1 MSDNEKTY
9 CEYGLSDTEV
19 EERIAAHA
27 DNCKVESSTQSISDI
42 VKSNVLTYF
51 NLVFLILA
59 ILLGVVRAWSDM
71 LFIPVIAANTCIGI
85 VQEIH
90 SKKVLDKLSIV
101 SAPKIKTLRN
111 GKIQVLPSEELV
123 RDDICIFEAGSQ
135 IPADAVVLEGSASL
149 NEALITGEADEVA
162 KVAGDGLLSGSY
174 VVSGNVKARLEKV
187 GGESFASKL
196 TIEAT
201 RTYKKE
207 QSEMIR
213 SLNKLIIMIGIIII
227 PIGIAVFTQSFVNIG
242 RNLKDSITGM
252 AAAVIGMIPEGLY
265 LLSSLA
271 LAVSTIRLAAN
282 KVLVHD
288 MKCIETLARVDV
300 LCVDKTGTIT
310 EPDMEVCGY
319 IVYDEEAHILEQGE
333 ITLKQD
339 CICQKVIEQKAL
351 NNIGENNKIKSVT
364 NLIGIGEN
372 NITSQKIKLN
382 TGKTDFENTAINNNA
397 NKSGSEKCKIVK
409 TLLENYILCMQND
422 NATMKALKRFVENSW
437 QTTQTDMAE
446 NTQPRIKENT
456 IEISDIQP
464 FSPEKKYSKA
474 TVNGE
479 TCYLGAPDIV
489 MAEAYSKIEKDVAAY
504 TEQGYRTL
512 IFAGENN
519 IPILLIALSNP
530 IRKGVREIFDYFN
543 HNDVAVKVISGDN
556 PEMVS
561 RIAESANIKDADKYI
576 DASDLETVEDYK
588 KAVSRYTVFGRVR
601 PEQKR
606 QLVCAI
612 KNEGHTVAMIGDG
625 VNDVLALKDAD
636 CGIAMASGSDAAC
649 HVSQLVLMDSDFS
662 KMKNVID
669 EGRRVVNNIERSAS
683 LFLVKNI
690 FSMLLAVFC
699 VIFIV
704 EYPLKPIQ
712 VSIISMYTIGIPAF
726 ILALEPNNNPIR
738 GSFLKNILKK
748 SLPVG
753 IGGFLAVS
761 GLIIFSNFAGLSAD
775 RLSRLCLILV
785 SLIGF
790 EALYRAMRTET
801 KIKQGYII
809 MLICLALG
817 LYITF
822 ILFEKAF
829 G

>member
-1 MSDNEKTY
+1 MSDNGKIQ
-9 CEYGLSDTEV
+9 CEYGLSDAEV

-59 ILLGVVRAWSDM
+59 ILLGIVRAWSDM

-90 SKKVLDKLSIV
+90 SKKILDRLSIV

-111 GKIQVLPSEELV
+111 GKIQVLQSEELV

-135 IPADAVVLEGSASL
+135 IPADAVVLEGNASL

-162 KVAGDGLLSGSY
+162 KEAGDELLSGSY
-174 VVSGNVKARLEKV
+174 VVSGSLKAKLEKV
-187 GGESFASKL
+187 GAEAFASKL

-213 SLNKLIIMIGIIII
+213 ALNKLIIMIGIIII
-227 PIGIAVFTQSFVNIG
+227 PIGIMVFTQSFVNIG

-271 LAVSTIRLAAN
+271 LAVSTIRLAAD

-319 IVYDEEAHILEQGE
+319 IVYDGE
-333 ITLKQD
+333 TNI
-339 CICQKVIEQKAL
+339 IEQEEFELHPNVTDK
-351 NNIGENNKIKSVT
+351 NGTYENETDKNGTDENGTDENVTDESSAEKCNMIKS
-364 NLIGIGEN
+364 
-372 NITSQKIKLN
+372 
-382 TGKTDFENTAINNNA
+382 
-397 NKSGSEKCKIVK
+397 
-409 TLLENYILCMQND
+409 LLEDYILCMHDD
-422 NATMKALKRFVENSW
+422 NATMKALKRFVENLC
-437 QTTQTDMAE
+437 QTVQSDMAE
-446 NTQPRIKENT
+446 NTQAHIQKNT
-456 IEISDIQP
+456 SEISGIQP

-474 TVNGE
+474 TINGE
-479 TCYLGAPDIV
+479 TFYLGAPDIV
-489 MAEAYSKIEKDVAAY
+489 MAEAYPKIERDVTAY
-504 TEQGYRTL
+504 TEKGSRTL
-512 IFAGENN
+512 VFAKENH
-519 IPILLIALSNP
+519 IPLMLIALSNP
-530 IRKGVREIFDYFN
+530 IRKGAGEIFDYFN
-543 HNDVAVKVISGDN
+543 DNDVTVKVISGDN

-561 RIAESANIKDADKYI
+561 RIAKAANIKDADKYT
-576 DASDLETVEDYK
+576 DASDLETAEDYK
-588 KAVSRYTVFGRVR
+588 NAVSQYTVFGRIR

-606 QLVCAI
+606 QLVCAL
-612 KNEGHTVAMIGDG
+612 KNEGHIVAMTGDG

-662 KMKNVID
+662 KMKHVID

-704 EYPLKPIQ
+704 EYPLKPVQ

-738 GSFLKNILKK
+738 GSFLKKILKK

-753 IGGFLAVS
+753 IGGFMAVS
-761 GLIIFSNFAGLSAD
+761 GLIIFGGFAGLSAD

-790 EALYRAMRTET
+790 EALYRAMKTET

-822 ILFEKAF
+822 ILFEKTF

>member
-1 MSDNEKTY
+1 MSDNGKIQ
-9 CEYGLSDTEV
+9 CEYGLSDAEV

-59 ILLGVVRAWSDM
+59 ILLGIVRAWSDM

-90 SKKVLDKLSIV
+90 SKKILDRLSIV

-111 GKIQVLPSEELV
+111 GKIQVLQSEELV

-135 IPADAVVLEGSASL
+135 IPADAVVLEGNASL

-162 KVAGDGLLSGSY
+162 KEAGNELLSGSY
-174 VVSGNVKARLEKV
+174 VVSGSLKAKLEKV
-187 GGESFASKL
+187 GAEAFASKL

-213 SLNKLIIMIGIIII
+213 ALNKLIIMIGIIII
-227 PIGIAVFTQSFVNIG
+227 PIGIMVFTQSFVNIG

-271 LAVSTIRLAAN
+271 LAVSTIRLAAD

-319 IVYDEEAHILEQGE
+319 IVYDGE
-333 ITLKQD
+333 TNI
-339 CICQKVIEQKAL
+339 IEQEKFEL
-351 NNIGENNKIKSVT
+351 HPNVTDKNGTYENETYENGADKNGTDRNGTYEKGTDENSAEKCNMIKS
-364 NLIGIGEN
+364 
-372 NITSQKIKLN
+372 
-382 TGKTDFENTAINNNA
+382 
-397 NKSGSEKCKIVK
+397 
-409 TLLENYILCMQND
+409 LLEDYILCMHDD
-422 NATMKALKRFVENSW
+422 NATMKALKRFAENLC
-437 QTTQTDMAE
+437 QTAQSDMAE
-446 NTQPRIKENT
+446 NTQAHIQKNT
-456 IEISDIQP
+456 SKISGIQP

-474 TVNGE
+474 TINDE

-489 MAEAYSKIEKDVAAY
+489 MAEAYPKIEKDVTAY
-504 TEQGYRTL
+504 TEKGSRTL
-512 IFAGENN
+512 VFAKENH
-519 IPILLIALSNP
+519 IPLMLIALSNP
-530 IRKGVREIFDYFN
+530 IRKGAGEIFDYFN
-543 HNDVAVKVISGDN
+543 DNDVAVKVISGDN

-561 RIAESANIKDADKYI
+561 RIAEAANIKDADKYT
-576 DASDLETVEDYK
+576 DASDLETAEDYK
-588 KAVSRYTVFGRVR
+588 NAVSQYTVFGRVR

-606 QLVCAI
+606 QLVCAL
-612 KNEGHTVAMIGDG
+612 KNEGHIVAMTGDG

-662 KMKNVID
+662 KMKHVID

-704 EYPLKPIQ
+704 EYPLKPVQ

-738 GSFLKNILKK
+738 GSFLKKILKK

-753 IGGFLAVS
+753 IGGFMAVS
-761 GLIIFSNFAGLSAD
+761 GLIIFGGFAGLSAD
-775 RLSRLCLILV
+775 KLSRLCLILV

-790 EALYRAMRTET
+790 EALYRAMKTET

-822 ILFEKAF
+822 ILFEKTF

>member
-1 MSDNEKTY
+1 MSDNEKTQ
-9 CEYGLSDTEV
+9 CEYGLSDAEV

-59 ILLGVVRAWSDM
+59 ILLGIVRAWSDM

-90 SKKVLDKLSIV
+90 SKKVLDRLSIV

-111 GKIQVLPSEELV
+111 GKIQILSSEELV

-135 IPADAVVLEGSASL
+135 IPADAVVLEGNASL

-162 KVAGDGLLSGSY
+162 KEAGDELLSGSY
-174 VVSGNVKARLEKV
+174 VVSGSLKAKLEKV
-187 GGESFASKL
+187 GSEAFASKL

-201 RTYKKE
+201 RTHKKE

-213 SLNKLIIMIGIIII
+213 SLNKLIIMIGITII
-227 PIGIAVFTQSFVNIG
+227 PIGIMIFVQSFVNMG

-271 LAVSTIRLAAN
+271 LAVSTIRLAAD

-310 EPDMEVCGY
+310 EPEMEVCGY
-319 IVYDEEAHILEQGE
+319 IVYDGE
-333 ITLKQD
+333 TNI
-339 CICQKVIEQKAL
+339 IEQEEFAL
-351 NNIGENNKIKSVT
+351 PP
-364 NLIGIGEN
+364 
-372 NITSQKIKLN
+372 
-382 TGKTDFENTAINNNA
+382 NTADKNGTDENEIDESSA
-397 NKSGSEKCKIVK
+397 EKCNMIKG
-409 TLLENYILCMQND
+409 LLENYILCMHDD
-422 NATMKALKRFVENSW
+422 NATMKALKRFVENSC
-437 QTTQTDMAE
+437 QTAQSDIAE
-446 NTQPRIKENT
+446 NTQAHIQKNT
-456 IEISDIQP
+456 NEISGIQP

-474 TVNGE
+474 TINGE

-489 MAEAYSKIEKDVAAY
+489 MAEAYSKIERDVTAY
-504 TEQGYRTL
+504 TEQGRRTL
-512 IFAGENN
+512 VFAKENHMPL
-519 IPILLIALSNP
+519 ILIALSNP
-530 IRKGVREIFDYFN
+530 IRKGAGEIFDYFN
-543 HNDVAVKVISGDN
+543 DNDVAVKVISGDN

-561 RIAESANIKDADKYI
+561 RIAQAANIKDADKYT
-576 DASDLETVEDYK
+576 DTSDLETPEDYK
-588 KAVSRYTVFGRVR
+588 NAVSQYTVFGRVR
-601 PEQKR
+601 PEQKK
-606 QLVCAI
+606 QLVSAL
-612 KNEGHTVAMIGDG
+612 KNEGHIVAMTGDG

-662 KMKNVID
+662 KMKHVID

-704 EYPLKPIQ
+704 EYPLKPVQ

-738 GSFLKNILKK
+738 GSFLIKIIKR

-753 IGGFLAVS
+753 IGGFMAVS
-761 GLIIFSNFAGLSAD
+761 GLIIFGGFAGLSAD

-790 EALYRAMRTET
+790 EALYRAMKTET

-822 ILFEKAF
+822 ILFEKTF

>member
-1 MSDNEKTY
+1 MSDNGKIQ
-9 CEYGLSDTEV
+9 CEYGLSDAEV

-59 ILLGVVRAWSDM
+59 ILLGIVRAWSDM

-90 SKKVLDKLSIV
+90 SKKILDRLSIV

-111 GKIQVLPSEELV
+111 GKIQVLQSEELV

-135 IPADAVVLEGSASL
+135 IPADAVVLEGNASL
-149 NEALITGEADEVA
+149 NEALITGEADEIA
-162 KVAGDGLLSGSY
+162 KEAGDELLSGSY
-174 VVSGNVKARLEKV
+174 VVSGSLKAKLEKV
-187 GGESFASKL
+187 GAEAFVSKL

-213 SLNKLIIMIGIIII
+213 ALNKLIIMIGIIII
-227 PIGIAVFTQSFVNIG
+227 PIGIMVFTQSFVNIG

-271 LAVSTIRLAAN
+271 LAVSTIRLAAD

-319 IVYDEEAHILEQGE
+319 IVYDGE
-333 ITLKQD
+333 TNI
-339 CICQKVIEQKAL
+339 IEQEKFEL
-351 NNIGENNKIKSVT
+351 PPNVTDKNGTYENETYENGTDKSSAEKCNMIKS
-364 NLIGIGEN
+364 
-372 NITSQKIKLN
+372 
-382 TGKTDFENTAINNNA
+382 
-397 NKSGSEKCKIVK
+397 
-409 TLLENYILCMQND
+409 LLEDYILCMHDD
-422 NATMKALKRFVENSW
+422 NATMKALKRFVENLC
-437 QTTQTDMAE
+437 QTAQSDIAE
-446 NTQPRIKENT
+446 NTQAHIRKNT
-456 IEISDIQP
+456 SEISGIQP

-474 TVNGE
+474 AINGE
-479 TCYLGAPDIV
+479 TFYLGAPDIV
-489 MAEAYSKIEKDVAAY
+489 MAEAYPKIEKDVTAY
-504 TEQGYRTL
+504 TEQGSRTL
-512 IFAGENN
+512 VFAKENH
-519 IPILLIALSNP
+519 IPLILIALSNP
-530 IRKGVREIFDYFN
+530 IRKGAGKIFDYFN
-543 HNDVAVKVISGDN
+543 DNDVAVKVISGDN

-561 RIAESANIKDADKYI
+561 RIAEAANIKDADKYT
-576 DASDLETVEDYK
+576 DASDLETAEDYK
-588 KAVSRYTVFGRVR
+588 NAVSQYTVFGRVR

-606 QLVCAI
+606 QLVCAL
-612 KNEGHTVAMIGDG
+612 KNEGHIVAMTGDG

-649 HVSQLVLMDSDFS
+649 HVSQLVLIDSDFS
-662 KMKNVID
+662 KMKHIID

-704 EYPLKPIQ
+704 EYPLKPVQ

-738 GSFLKNILKK
+738 GSFLKKILKK

-753 IGGFLAVS
+753 IGGFMAVS
-761 GLIIFSNFAGLSAD
+761 GLIIFGGFAGLSAD

-790 EALYRAMRTET
+790 EALYRAMKTET

-822 ILFEKAF
+822 ILFEKTF

>member
-1 MSDNEKTY
+1 MSDNEKTQ
-9 CEYGLSDTEV
+9 CEYGLSDAEV

-59 ILLGVVRAWSDM
+59 ILLGIVRAWSDM

-90 SKKVLDKLSIV
+90 SKKVLDRLSIV

-111 GKIQVLPSEELV
+111 GKIQILSSEELV

-135 IPADAVVLEGSASL
+135 IPADAVVLEGNASL

-162 KVAGDGLLSGSY
+162 KEAGDELLSGSY
-174 VVSGNVKARLEKV
+174 VVSGSLKAKLEKV
-187 GGESFASKL
+187 GAEAFASKL

-201 RTYKKE
+201 RTHKKE

-213 SLNKLIIMIGIIII
+213 SLNKLIIMIGITII
-227 PIGIAVFTQSFVNIG
+227 PIGIMIFVRSFVNMG

-271 LAVSTIRLAAN
+271 LAVSTIRLAAD

-310 EPDMEVCGY
+310 EPEMEVCGY
-319 IVYDEEAHILEQGE
+319 IVYDGE
-333 ITLKQD
+333 TNI
-339 CICQKVIEQKAL
+339 IEQEEFAL
-351 NNIGENNKIKSVT
+351 PP
-364 NLIGIGEN
+364 
-372 NITSQKIKLN
+372 
-382 TGKTDFENTAINNNA
+382 NTADKNGTDENEIDESSA
-397 NKSGSEKCKIVK
+397 EKCNMIKG
-409 TLLENYILCMQND
+409 LLENYILCMHDD
-422 NATMKALKRFVENSW
+422 NATMKALKRFVENSC
-437 QTTQTDMAE
+437 QTAQSDIAE
-446 NTQPRIKENT
+446 NTQAHIQKNT
-456 IEISDIQP
+456 NEISGIQP

-474 TVNGE
+474 TINGE
-479 TCYLGAPDIV
+479 TCYLGAPEIV
-489 MAEAYSKIEKDVAAY
+489 MAEAYSKIERDVTAY
-504 TEQGYRTL
+504 TEQGRRTL
-512 IFAGENN
+512 VFAKENHMPL
-519 IPILLIALSNP
+519 ILIALSNP
-530 IRKGVREIFDYFN
+530 IRKGAGEIFDYFN
-543 HNDVAVKVISGDN
+543 DNDVAVKVISGDN

-561 RIAESANIKDADKYI
+561 RIAQAANIKDADKYT
-576 DASDLETVEDYK
+576 DTSDLETPEDYK
-588 KAVSRYTVFGRVR
+588 NAVSQYTVFGRVR
-601 PEQKR
+601 PEQKK
-606 QLVCAI
+606 QLVSAL
-612 KNEGHTVAMIGDG
+612 KNEGHIVAMTGDG

-662 KMKNVID
+662 KMKHVID

-704 EYPLKPIQ
+704 EYPLKPVQ

-738 GSFLKNILKK
+738 GSFLKKIIKR

-753 IGGFLAVS
+753 IGGFMAVS
-761 GLIIFSNFAGLSAD
+761 GLIIFGGFAGLSAD

-790 EALYRAMRTET
+790 EALYRAMKTET

-822 ILFEKAF
+822 ILFEKTF

>member
-1 MSDNEKTY
+1 MSDNEKTQ
-9 CEYGLSDTEV
+9 CEYGLSDAEV

-59 ILLGVVRAWSDM
+59 ILLGIVRAWSDM

-90 SKKVLDKLSIV
+90 SKKVLDRLSIV

-111 GKIQVLPSEELV
+111 GKIQILSSEELV

-135 IPADAVVLEGSASL
+135 IPADAVVLQGNASL

-162 KVAGDGLLSGSY
+162 KEAGDELLSGSY
-174 VVSGNVKARLEKV
+174 VVSGSLKAKLEKV
-187 GGESFASKL
+187 GAEAFASKL

-201 RTYKKE
+201 RTHKKE

-213 SLNKLIIMIGIIII
+213 SLNKLIIMIGITII
-227 PIGIAVFTQSFVNIG
+227 PIGIMIFVQSFVNMG

-271 LAVSTIRLAAN
+271 LAVSTIRLAAD

-310 EPDMEVCGY
+310 EPEMEVCGY
-319 IVYDEEAHILEQGE
+319 IVYDGE
-333 ITLKQD
+333 TNI
-339 CICQKVIEQKAL
+339 IEQEEFAL
-351 NNIGENNKIKSVT
+351 PP
-364 NLIGIGEN
+364 
-372 NITSQKIKLN
+372 
-382 TGKTDFENTAINNNA
+382 NTADKNGTDENEIDESSA
-397 NKSGSEKCKIVK
+397 EKCNMIKG
-409 TLLENYILCMQND
+409 LLENYILCMHDD
-422 NATMKALKRFVENSW
+422 NATMKALKRFVENSC
-437 QTTQTDMAE
+437 QTAQSDIAE
-446 NTQPRIKENT
+446 NTQAHIQKNT
-456 IEISDIQP
+456 NEISGIQP

-474 TVNGE
+474 TINGE
-479 TCYLGAPDIV
+479 TCYLGAPEIV
-489 MAEAYSKIEKDVAAY
+489 MAEAYSKIERDVTAY
-504 TEQGYRTL
+504 TEQGRRTL
-512 IFAGENN
+512 VFAKENHMPL
-519 IPILLIALSNP
+519 ILIALSNP
-530 IRKGVREIFDYFN
+530 IRKGAGEIFDYFN
-543 HNDVAVKVISGDN
+543 DNDVAVKVISGDN

-561 RIAESANIKDADKYI
+561 RIAQAANIKDADKYT
-576 DASDLETVEDYK
+576 DTSDLETPEDYK
-588 KAVSRYTVFGRVR
+588 NAVSQYTVFGRVR
-601 PEQKR
+601 PEQKK
-606 QLVCAI
+606 QLVSAL
-612 KNEGHTVAMIGDG
+612 KNEGHIVAMTGDG

-662 KMKNVID
+662 KMKHVID

-704 EYPLKPIQ
+704 EYPLKPVQ

-738 GSFLKNILKK
+738 GSFLKKIIKR

-753 IGGFLAVS
+753 IGGFMAVS
-761 GLIIFSNFAGLSAD
+761 GLIIFGGFAGLSAD

-790 EALYRAMRTET
+790 EALYRAMNTET

-822 ILFEKAF
+822 ILFEKTF

>member
-1 MSDNEKTY
+1 MSDNEKTQ
-9 CEYGLSDTEV
+9 CEYGLSDAEV

-90 SKKVLDKLSIV
+90 SKKVLDRLSIV

-111 GKIQVLPSEELV
+111 GKIQILSSEELV

-135 IPADAVVLEGSASL
+135 IPADAVVLEGNASL

-162 KVAGDGLLSGSY
+162 KEAGDELLSGSY
-174 VVSGNVKARLEKV
+174 VVSGSLKAKLEKV
-187 GGESFASKL
+187 GAEAFASKL

-201 RTYKKE
+201 RTHKKE

-213 SLNKLIIMIGIIII
+213 SLNKLIIMIGITII
-227 PIGIAVFTQSFVNIG
+227 PIGIMIFVQSFVNMG

-271 LAVSTIRLAAN
+271 LAVSTIRLAAD

-310 EPDMEVCGY
+310 EPEMEVCGY
-319 IVYDEEAHILEQGE
+319 IVYDGE
-333 ITLKQD
+333 TNI
-339 CICQKVIEQKAL
+339 IEQEEFAL
-351 NNIGENNKIKSVT
+351 PP
-364 NLIGIGEN
+364 
-372 NITSQKIKLN
+372 
-382 TGKTDFENTAINNNA
+382 NTADKNGTDENEIDESSA
-397 NKSGSEKCKIVK
+397 EKCNMIKG
-409 TLLENYILCMQND
+409 LLENYILCMHDD
-422 NATMKALKRFVENSW
+422 NATMKALKRFVENSC
-437 QTTQTDMAE
+437 QTAQSDIAE
-446 NTQPRIKENT
+446 NTQAHIQKNT
-456 IEISDIQP
+456 NEISGIQP

-474 TVNGE
+474 TINGE
-479 TCYLGAPDIV
+479 TCYLGAPEIV
-489 MAEAYSKIEKDVAAY
+489 MAEAYSKIERDVTAY
-504 TEQGYRTL
+504 TEQGRRTL
-512 IFAGENN
+512 VFAKENHMPL
-519 IPILLIALSNP
+519 ILIALSNP
-530 IRKGVREIFDYFN
+530 IRKGAGEIFDYFN
-543 HNDVAVKVISGDN
+543 DNDVAVKVISGDN

-561 RIAESANIKDADKYI
+561 RIAQAANIKDADKYT
-576 DASDLETVEDYK
+576 DTSDLETPEDYK
-588 KAVSRYTVFGRVR
+588 NAVSQYTVFGRVR
-601 PEQKR
+601 PEQKK
-606 QLVCAI
+606 QLVSAL
-612 KNEGHTVAMIGDG
+612 KNEGHIVAMTGDG

-662 KMKNVID
+662 KMKHVID

-704 EYPLKPIQ
+704 EYPLKPVQ

-738 GSFLKNILKK
+738 GSFLKKIIKR

-753 IGGFLAVS
+753 IGGFMAVS
-761 GLIIFSNFAGLSAD
+761 GLIIFGGFAGLSAD

-790 EALYRAMRTET
+790 EALYRAMKTET

>member
-1 MSDNEKTY
+1 MSDNEKTQ
-9 CEYGLSDTEV
+9 CEYGLSDAEV

-59 ILLGVVRAWSDM
+59 ILLGIVRAWSDM

-90 SKKVLDKLSIV
+90 SKKVLDRLSIV
-101 SAPKIKTLRN
+101 SAPKTKTLRN
-111 GKIQVLPSEELV
+111 GKIQILSSEELV

-135 IPADAVVLEGSASL
+135 IPADAVVLEGNASL

-162 KVAGDGLLSGSY
+162 KEAGDELLSGSY
-174 VVSGNVKARLEKV
+174 VVSGSLKAKLEKV
-187 GGESFASKL
+187 GAEAFASKL

-201 RTYKKE
+201 RTHKKE

-213 SLNKLIIMIGIIII
+213 SLNKLIIMIGITII
-227 PIGIAVFTQSFVNIG
+227 PIGIMIFVQSFVNMG

-271 LAVSTIRLAAN
+271 LAVSTIRLAAD

-310 EPDMEVCGY
+310 EPEMEVCGY
-319 IVYDEEAHILEQGE
+319 IVYDGE
-333 ITLKQD
+333 TNI
-339 CICQKVIEQKAL
+339 IEQEEFAL
-351 NNIGENNKIKSVT
+351 PSNAADKNGTDENEIDES
-364 NLIGIGEN
+364 
-372 NITSQKIKLN
+372 S
-382 TGKTDFENTAINNNA
+382 A
-397 NKSGSEKCKIVK
+397 EKCNMIKG
-409 TLLENYILCMQND
+409 LLENYILCMHDD
-422 NATMKALKRFVENSW
+422 NATMKALKRFVENSC
-437 QTTQTDMAE
+437 QTAQSDMAE
-446 NTQPRIKENT
+446 NTQAHIQKNT
-456 IEISDIQP
+456 NEISGIQP

-474 TVNGE
+474 TINGE

-489 MAEAYSKIEKDVAAY
+489 MAEAYSKIERDVTAY
-504 TEQGYRTL
+504 TEQGRRTL
-512 IFAGENN
+512 VFAKENHMPL
-519 IPILLIALSNP
+519 ILIALSNP
-530 IRKGVREIFDYFN
+530 IRKGAVEIFDYFN
-543 HNDVAVKVISGDN
+543 DNDVAVKVISGDN

-561 RIAESANIKDADKYI
+561 RIAKAANIKDADKYT
-576 DASDLETVEDYK
+576 DTSDLETPEDYK
-588 KAVSRYTVFGRVR
+588 KAVSQYTVFGRVR

-606 QLVCAI
+606 QLVSAL
-612 KNEGHTVAMIGDG
+612 KNEGHIVAMTGDG

-649 HVSQLVLMDSDFS
+649 HVSQLVLIDSDFS
-662 KMKNVID
+662 KMKHVID

-704 EYPLKPIQ
+704 EYPLKPVQ

-738 GSFLKNILKK
+738 GSFLKKIIKR

-753 IGGFLAVS
+753 IGGFMAVS
-761 GLIIFSNFAGLSAD
+761 GLIIFGGFAGLSAD

-790 EALYRAMRTET
+790 EALYRAMKTET

-822 ILFEKAF
+822 ILFEKTF

>member
-1 MSDNEKTY
+1 MSDNEKTQ
-9 CEYGLSDTEV
+9 CEYGLSDAEV

-59 ILLGVVRAWSDM
+59 ILLGIVRAWSDM

-90 SKKVLDKLSIV
+90 SKKVLDRLSIV

-111 GKIQVLPSEELV
+111 GKIQILSSEELV

-135 IPADAVVLEGSASL
+135 IPADAVVLEGNASL

-162 KVAGDGLLSGSY
+162 KEAGDELLSGSY
-174 VVSGNVKARLEKV
+174 VVSGSLKAKLEKV
-187 GGESFASKL
+187 GAEAFASKL

-201 RTYKKE
+201 RTHKKE

-213 SLNKLIIMIGIIII
+213 SLNKLIIMIGITII
-227 PIGIAVFTQSFVNIG
+227 PIGIMIFVQSFVNMG

-271 LAVSTIRLAAN
+271 LAVSTIRLAAD

-310 EPDMEVCGY
+310 EPEMDVCGY
-319 IVYDEEAHILEQGE
+319 IVYDGE
-333 ITLKQD
+333 TNI
-339 CICQKVIEQKAL
+339 IEQEEFAL
-351 NNIGENNKIKSVT
+351 PPNATDKNGTDENEIDESSAEKCNMIKS
-364 NLIGIGEN
+364 
-372 NITSQKIKLN
+372 
-382 TGKTDFENTAINNNA
+382 
-397 NKSGSEKCKIVK
+397 
-409 TLLENYILCMQND
+409 LLENYILCMHDD
-422 NATMKALKRFVENSW
+422 NATMKALKRFVENSC
-437 QTTQTDMAE
+437 QTAQSDMAE
-446 NTQPRIKENT
+446 NTQAHIQKNT
-456 IEISDIQP
+456 NEISGIQP

-474 TVNGE
+474 TINGE

-489 MAEAYSKIEKDVAAY
+489 MAKAYSKIERDVTAY
-504 TEQGYRTL
+504 TEQGRRTL
-512 IFAGENN
+512 VFAKENH
-519 IPILLIALSNP
+519 IPLILIALSNP
-530 IRKGVREIFDYFN
+530 IRKGAGEIFDYFN
-543 HNDVAVKVISGDN
+543 DNDVAVKVISGDN

-561 RIAESANIKDADKYI
+561 RIAKAANIKDADKYT
-576 DASDLETVEDYK
+576 DTSDLETPEDYK
-588 KAVSRYTVFGRVR
+588 NAVSQYTVFGRVR

-606 QLVCAI
+606 QLVSAL
-612 KNEGHTVAMIGDG
+612 KNEGHIVAMTGDG

-649 HVSQLVLMDSDFS
+649 HVSQLVLIDSDFS
-662 KMKNVID
+662 KMKHVID

-704 EYPLKPIQ
+704 EYPLKPVQ

-738 GSFLKNILKK
+738 GSFLKKIIKR

-753 IGGFLAVS
+753 IGGFMAVS
-761 GLIIFSNFAGLSAD
+761 GLIIFGGFAGLSAD

-790 EALYRAMRTET
+790 EALYRAMKTET

-822 ILFEKAF
+822 ILFEKTF

>member
-1 MSDNEKTY
+1 MSDNEKIQ
-9 CEYGLSDTEV
+9 CEYGLSDAEV

-59 ILLGVVRAWSDM
+59 ILLGIVRAWSDM

-90 SKKVLDKLSIV
+90 SKKILDRLSIV

-111 GKIQVLPSEELV
+111 GKIQVLQSEELV

-135 IPADAVVLEGSASL
+135 IPADAVVLEGNASL

-162 KVAGDGLLSGSY
+162 KEAGDELLSGSY
-174 VVSGNVKARLEKV
+174 VVSGSLKAKLEKV
-187 GGESFASKL
+187 GAEAFASKL

-213 SLNKLIIMIGIIII
+213 ALNKLIIMIGIIII
-227 PIGIAVFTQSFVNIG
+227 PIGIMVFTQSFVNIG

-271 LAVSTIRLAAN
+271 LAVSTIRLAAD

-319 IVYDEEAHILEQGE
+319 IVYDGE
-333 ITLKQD
+333 TNI
-339 CICQKVIEQKAL
+339 IEQEEFEL
-351 NNIGENNKIKSVT
+351 PPNVTDENGTDENGTDKNGTDESSAEKCNMIKS
-364 NLIGIGEN
+364 
-372 NITSQKIKLN
+372 
-382 TGKTDFENTAINNNA
+382 
-397 NKSGSEKCKIVK
+397 
-409 TLLENYILCMQND
+409 LLEDYILCMHDD
-422 NATMKALKRFVENSW
+422 NATMKALKRFVENLC
-437 QTTQTDMAE
+437 QTAQADMAE
-446 NTQPRIKENT
+446 NTQAHIQKNT
-456 IEISDIQP
+456 SEISGIQP

-474 TVNGE
+474 TINGK
-479 TCYLGAPDIV
+479 TFYLGAPDIV
-489 MAEAYSKIEKDVAAY
+489 MAEAYPKIEKDVTAY
-504 TEQGYRTL
+504 TEKGSRTL
-512 IFAGENN
+512 VFAKENH
-519 IPILLIALSNP
+519 IPLMLIALSNP
-530 IRKGVREIFDYFN
+530 IRRGAGEIFDYFN
-543 HNDVAVKVISGDN
+543 DNDVAVKVISGDN

-561 RIAESANIKDADKYI
+561 RIAEAANIKDADKYT
-576 DASDLETVEDYK
+576 DASDLETAEDYK
-588 KAVSRYTVFGRVR
+588 NAVSQYTVFGRVR

-606 QLVCAI
+606 QLVCAL
-612 KNEGHTVAMIGDG
+612 KNEGHIVAMTGDG
-625 VNDVLALKDAD
+625 VNDVLAIKDAD

-662 KMKNVID
+662 KMKHVID

-704 EYPLKPIQ
+704 EYPLKPVQ

-738 GSFLKNILKK
+738 GSFLKKILKK

-753 IGGFLAVS
+753 IGGFMAVS
-761 GLIIFSNFAGLSAD
+761 GLIIFGGFAGLSAD
-775 RLSRLCLILV
+775 KLSRLCLILV

-790 EALYRAMRTET
+790 EALYRAMKTET

-822 ILFEKAF
+822 ILFEKTF

>member
-1 MSDNEKTY
+1 MSDNGKIQ
-9 CEYGLSDTEV
+9 CEYGLSDAEV

-59 ILLGVVRAWSDM
+59 ILLGIVRAWSDM

-90 SKKVLDKLSIV
+90 SKKILDRLSIV

-111 GKIQVLPSEELV
+111 GKIQVLQSEELV

-135 IPADAVVLEGSASL
+135 IPADAVVLEGNASL

-162 KVAGDGLLSGSY
+162 KEAGDELLSGSY
-174 VVSGNVKARLEKV
+174 VVSGSLKAKLEKV
-187 GGESFASKL
+187 GAEAFASKL

-201 RTYKKE
+201 RTHKKE

-213 SLNKLIIMIGIIII
+213 ALNKLIIMIGIIII
-227 PIGIAVFTQSFVNIG
+227 PIGIMVFTQSFVNIG

-271 LAVSTIRLAAN
+271 LAVSTIRLAAD

-319 IVYDEEAHILEQGE
+319 IVYDGE
-333 ITLKQD
+333 TNI
-339 CICQKVIEQKAL
+339 IEQEEFEL
-351 NNIGENNKIKSVT
+351 PPNVTDRNGTYENGTDENVTDESSAEKCNMIKS
-364 NLIGIGEN
+364 
-372 NITSQKIKLN
+372 
-382 TGKTDFENTAINNNA
+382 
-397 NKSGSEKCKIVK
+397 
-409 TLLENYILCMQND
+409 LLEDYILCMHDD
-422 NATMKALKRFVENSW
+422 NATMKALKRFVENLC
-437 QTTQTDMAE
+437 QTVQSDMAE
-446 NTQPRIKENT
+446 NTQAHIQKNT
-456 IEISDIQP
+456 SGISGIQP

-474 TVNGE
+474 TINGE
-479 TCYLGAPDIV
+479 TFYLGAPDIV
-489 MAEAYSKIEKDVAAY
+489 MAEAYPKIERDVTAY
-504 TEQGYRTL
+504 TEKGSRTL
-512 IFAGENN
+512 VFAKENH
-519 IPILLIALSNP
+519 IPLILIALSNP
-530 IRKGVREIFDYFN
+530 IRRGAGKIFDYFN
-543 HNDVAVKVISGDN
+543 DNDVAVKVISGDN

-561 RIAESANIKDADKYI
+561 RIAEAANIKDADKYT
-576 DASDLETVEDYK
+576 DASDLETAEDYK
-588 KAVSRYTVFGRVR
+588 NAVSQYTVFGRVR

-606 QLVCAI
+606 QLVCAL
-612 KNEGHTVAMIGDG
+612 KNEGHIVAMTGDG

-662 KMKNVID
+662 KMKHVID

-704 EYPLKPIQ
+704 EYPLKPVQ

-738 GSFLKNILKK
+738 GSFLKKILKK

-753 IGGFLAVS
+753 IGGFMAVS
-761 GLIIFSNFAGLSAD
+761 GLIIFGGFAGLSAD

-790 EALYRAMRTET
+790 EALYRAMKTET

-822 ILFEKAF
+822 ILFEKTF

>member
-1 MSDNEKTY
+1 MSDNEKTQ
-9 CEYGLSDTEV
+9 CEYGLSDAEV

-59 ILLGVVRAWSDM
+59 ILLGIVRAWSDM

-90 SKKVLDKLSIV
+90 SKKVLDRLSIV

-111 GKIQVLPSEELV
+111 GKIQILSSEELV

-135 IPADAVVLEGSASL
+135 IPADAVVLEGNASL

-162 KVAGDGLLSGSY
+162 KEAGDELLSGSY
-174 VVSGNVKARLEKV
+174 VVSGSLKAKLEKV
-187 GGESFASKL
+187 GAEAFASKL

-201 RTYKKE
+201 RTHKKE

-213 SLNKLIIMIGIIII
+213 SLNKLIIMIGITII
-227 PIGIAVFTQSFVNIG
+227 PIGIMIFVQSFVNMG

-271 LAVSTIRLAAN
+271 LAVSTIRLAAD

-310 EPDMEVCGY
+310 EPEMEVCGY
-319 IVYDEEAHILEQGE
+319 IVYDGE
-333 ITLKQD
+333 TNI
-339 CICQKVIEQKAL
+339 IEQEEFAL
-351 NNIGENNKIKSVT
+351 PP
-364 NLIGIGEN
+364 
-372 NITSQKIKLN
+372 
-382 TGKTDFENTAINNNA
+382 NTADKNGTDENEIDESSA
-397 NKSGSEKCKIVK
+397 EKCNMIKG
-409 TLLENYILCMQND
+409 LLENYILCMHDD
-422 NATMKALKRFVENSW
+422 NATMKALKRFVENSC
-437 QTTQTDMAE
+437 QTAKSDIAE
-446 NTQPRIKENT
+446 NTQAHIQKNT
-456 IEISDIQP
+456 NEISGIQP

-474 TVNGE
+474 TINGE

-489 MAEAYSKIEKDVAAY
+489 MAEAYSKIERDVTAY
-504 TEQGYRTL
+504 TEQGRRTL
-512 IFAGENN
+512 VFAKENHMPL
-519 IPILLIALSNP
+519 ILIALSNP
-530 IRKGVREIFDYFN
+530 IRKGAGEIFDYFN
-543 HNDVAVKVISGDN
+543 DNDVAVKVISGDN

-561 RIAESANIKDADKYI
+561 RIAQAANIKDADKYT
-576 DASDLETVEDYK
+576 DTSDLETPEDYK
-588 KAVSRYTVFGRVR
+588 NAVSQYTVFGRVR
-601 PEQKR
+601 PEQKK
-606 QLVCAI
+606 QLVSAL
-612 KNEGHTVAMIGDG
+612 KNEGHIVAMTGDG

-662 KMKNVID
+662 KMKHVID

-704 EYPLKPIQ
+704 EYPLKPVQ

-738 GSFLKNILKK
+738 GSFLKKIIKR

-753 IGGFLAVS
+753 IGGFMAVS
-761 GLIIFSNFAGLSAD
+761 GLIIFGGFAGLSAD

-790 EALYRAMRTET
+790 EALYRAMKTET

>member
-1 MSDNEKTY
+1 MSDNEKIQ
-9 CEYGLSDTEV
+9 CEYGLSDAEV

-59 ILLGVVRAWSDM
+59 ILLGIVRAWSDM

-90 SKKVLDKLSIV
+90 SKKILDRLSIV

-111 GKIQVLPSEELV
+111 GKIQVLQSEELV

-135 IPADAVVLEGSASL
+135 IPADAVVLEGNASL

-162 KVAGDGLLSGSY
+162 KEAGDELLSGSY
-174 VVSGNVKARLEKV
+174 VVSGSLKAKLEKV
-187 GGESFASKL
+187 GAEAFASKL

-213 SLNKLIIMIGIIII
+213 ALNKLIIIIGIIII
-227 PIGIAVFTQSFVNIG
+227 PIGIMVFAQSFVNIG

-271 LAVSTIRLAAN
+271 LAVSTIRLAAD

-319 IVYDEEAHILEQGE
+319 IVYDGE
-333 ITLKQD
+333 TNI
-339 CICQKVIEQKAL
+339 IEQEEFELHPNVTDRNGTYEK
-351 NNIGENNKIKSVT
+351 GTDENSAEKCNMIKS
-364 NLIGIGEN
+364 
-372 NITSQKIKLN
+372 
-382 TGKTDFENTAINNNA
+382 
-397 NKSGSEKCKIVK
+397 
-409 TLLENYILCMQND
+409 LLEDYILCMHDD
-422 NATMKALKRFVENSW
+422 NATMKALKRFVENLC
-437 QTTQTDMAE
+437 QTVQSDMAE
-446 NTQPRIKENT
+446 NTQAHIQKNT
-456 IEISDIQP
+456 SGISGIQP

-474 TVNGE
+474 TINGE
-479 TCYLGAPDIV
+479 TFYLGAPDIV
-489 MAEAYSKIEKDVAAY
+489 MAEAYPKIEKDVTAY
-504 TEQGYRTL
+504 TEKGSRTL
-512 IFAGENN
+512 VFAKENH
-519 IPILLIALSNP
+519 IPLMLIALSNP
-530 IRKGVREIFDYFN
+530 IRKGAGEIFDYFN
-543 HNDVAVKVISGDN
+543 DNDVAVKVISGDN

-561 RIAESANIKDADKYI
+561 RIAEAANIKDADKYT
-576 DASDLETVEDYK
+576 DASDLETAEDYK
-588 KAVSRYTVFGRVR
+588 NAVSQYTVFGRVR

-606 QLVCAI
+606 QLVCAL
-612 KNEGHTVAMIGDG
+612 KNEGHIVAMTGDG

-662 KMKNVID
+662 KMKHVID

-704 EYPLKPIQ
+704 EYPLKPVQ

-738 GSFLKNILKK
+738 GSFLKKILKK

-753 IGGFLAVS
+753 IGGFMAVS
-761 GLIIFSNFAGLSAD
+761 GLIIFGGFAGLSAD
-775 RLSRLCLILV
+775 KLSRLCLILV

-790 EALYRAMRTET
+790 EALYRAMKTET

-822 ILFEKAF
+822 ILFEKTF

>member
-1 MSDNEKTY
+1 MSDNEKTQ
-9 CEYGLSDTEV
+9 CEYGLSDAEV

-90 SKKVLDKLSIV
+90 SKKVLDRLSIV

-111 GKIQVLPSEELV
+111 GKIQILSSEELV

-135 IPADAVVLEGSASL
+135 IPADAVVLEGNASL

-162 KVAGDGLLSGSY
+162 KEAGDELLSGSY
-174 VVSGNVKARLEKV
+174 VVSGSLKAKLEKV
-187 GGESFASKL
+187 GAEAFASKL

-201 RTYKKE
+201 RTHKKE

-213 SLNKLIIMIGIIII
+213 SLNKLIIMIGITII
-227 PIGIAVFTQSFVNIG
+227 PIGIMIFVQSFVNMG

-271 LAVSTIRLAAN
+271 LAVSTIRLAAD

-310 EPDMEVCGY
+310 EPEMEVCGY
-319 IVYDEEAHILEQGE
+319 IVYDGE
-333 ITLKQD
+333 TNI
-339 CICQKVIEQKAL
+339 IEQEEFAL
-351 NNIGENNKIKSVT
+351 PP
-364 NLIGIGEN
+364 
-372 NITSQKIKLN
+372 
-382 TGKTDFENTAINNNA
+382 NTADKNGTDENEIDESSA
-397 NKSGSEKCKIVK
+397 EKCNMIKG
-409 TLLENYILCMQND
+409 LLENYILCMHDD
-422 NATMKALKRFVENSW
+422 NATMKALKRFVENSC
-437 QTTQTDMAE
+437 QTAQSDIAE
-446 NTQPRIKENT
+446 NTQAHIQKNT
-456 IEISDIQP
+456 NEISGIQP

-474 TVNGE
+474 TINGE

-489 MAEAYSKIEKDVAAY
+489 MAEAYSKIERDVTAY
-504 TEQGYRTL
+504 TEQGRRTIVFAKENHMPL
-512 IFAGENN
+512 I
-519 IPILLIALSNP
+519 LIALSNP
-530 IRKGVREIFDYFN
+530 IRKGAGEIFDYFN
-543 HNDVAVKVISGDN
+543 DNDVAVKVISGDN

-561 RIAESANIKDADKYI
+561 RIAQAANIKDADKYT
-576 DASDLETVEDYK
+576 DTSDLETPEDYK
-588 KAVSRYTVFGRVR
+588 NAVSQYTVFGRVR
-601 PEQKR
+601 PEQKK
-606 QLVCAI
+606 QLVSAL
-612 KNEGHTVAMIGDG
+612 KNEGHIVAMTGDG

-662 KMKNVID
+662 KMKHVID

-704 EYPLKPIQ
+704 EYPLKPVQ

-738 GSFLKNILKK
+738 GSFLKKIIKR

-753 IGGFLAVS
+753 IGGFMAVS
-761 GLIIFSNFAGLSAD
+761 GLIIFGGFAGLSAD

-790 EALYRAMRTET
+790 EALYRAMKTET

-822 ILFEKAF
+822 ILFEKTF

>member
-1 MSDNEKTY
+1 MSDNEKTQ
-9 CEYGLSDTEV
+9 CEYGLSDAEV

-90 SKKVLDKLSIV
+90 SKKVLDRLSIV
-101 SAPKIKTLRN
+101 SAPKIKALRN
-111 GKIQVLPSEELV
+111 GKIQILSSEELV

-135 IPADAVVLEGSASL
+135 IPADAVVLEGNASL

-162 KVAGDGLLSGSY
+162 KEAGDELLSGSY
-174 VVSGNVKARLEKV
+174 VVSGSLKAKLEKV
-187 GGESFASKL
+187 GAEAFASKL

-201 RTYKKE
+201 RTHKKE

-213 SLNKLIIMIGIIII
+213 SLNKLIIMIGITII
-227 PIGIAVFTQSFVNIG
+227 PIGIMIFVQSFVNMG

-271 LAVSTIRLAAN
+271 LAVSTIRLAAD

-310 EPDMEVCGY
+310 EPEMEVCGY
-319 IVYDEEAHILEQGE
+319 IVYDGE
-333 ITLKQD
+333 TNI
-339 CICQKVIEQKAL
+339 IEQEEFAL
-351 NNIGENNKIKSVT
+351 PP
-364 NLIGIGEN
+364 
-372 NITSQKIKLN
+372 
-382 TGKTDFENTAINNNA
+382 NTADKNGTDENEIDESSA
-397 NKSGSEKCKIVK
+397 EKCNMIKG
-409 TLLENYILCMQND
+409 LLENYILCMHDD
-422 NATMKALKRFVENSW
+422 NATMKALKRFVENSC
-437 QTTQTDMAE
+437 QTAQSDIAE
-446 NTQPRIKENT
+446 NTQAHIQKNT
-456 IEISDIQP
+456 NEISGIQP

-474 TVNGE
+474 TINGE

-489 MAEAYSKIEKDVAAY
+489 MAEAYSKIERDVTAY
-504 TEQGYRTL
+504 TEQGRRTL
-512 IFAGENN
+512 VFAKENHMPL
-519 IPILLIALSNP
+519 ILIALSNP
-530 IRKGVREIFDYFN
+530 IRKGAGEIFDYFN
-543 HNDVAVKVISGDN
+543 DNDVAVKVISGDN

-561 RIAESANIKDADKYI
+561 RIAQAANIKDADKYT
-576 DASDLETVEDYK
+576 DTSDLETPEDYK
-588 KAVSRYTVFGRVR
+588 NAVSQYTVFGRVR
-601 PEQKR
+601 PEQKK
-606 QLVCAI
+606 QLVSAL
-612 KNEGHTVAMIGDG
+612 KNEGHIVAMTGDG

-662 KMKNVID
+662 KMKHVID

-704 EYPLKPIQ
+704 EYPLKPVQ

-738 GSFLKNILKK
+738 GSFLKKIIKR

-753 IGGFLAVS
+753 IGGFMAVS
-761 GLIIFSNFAGLSAD
+761 GLIIFGGFAGLSAD

-790 EALYRAMRTET
+790 EALYRAMKTET

-822 ILFEKAF
+822 ILFEKTF

>member
-1 MSDNEKTY
+1 MSDNGKIQ
-9 CEYGLSDTEV
+9 CEYGLSDAEV

-59 ILLGVVRAWSDM
+59 ILLGIVRAWSDM

-90 SKKVLDKLSIV
+90 SKKILDRLSIV

-111 GKIQVLPSEELV
+111 GKIQVLQSEELV

-135 IPADAVVLEGSASL
+135 IPADAVVLEGNASL

-162 KVAGDGLLSGSY
+162 KEAGDELLSGSY
-174 VVSGNVKARLEKV
+174 VVSGSLKAKLEKV
-187 GGESFASKL
+187 GAEAFASKL

-213 SLNKLIIMIGIIII
+213 ALNKLIIIIGIIII
-227 PIGIAVFTQSFVNIG
+227 PIGIMVFTQSFVNIG

-271 LAVSTIRLAAN
+271 LAVSTIRLAAD

-319 IVYDEEAHILEQGE
+319 IVYDGE
-333 ITLKQD
+333 TNI
-339 CICQKVIEQKAL
+339 IEQEEFELHPNVTDK
-351 NNIGENNKIKSVT
+351 NGTYENETDKNGTDENGTDESSAEKCNMIKS
-364 NLIGIGEN
+364 
-372 NITSQKIKLN
+372 
-382 TGKTDFENTAINNNA
+382 
-397 NKSGSEKCKIVK
+397 
-409 TLLENYILCMQND
+409 LLEDYILCMHDD
-422 NATMKALKRFVENSW
+422 NATMKALKRFVDNLC
-437 QTTQTDMAE
+437 QTAQSDMAE
-446 NTQPRIKENT
+446 NTQAHIQKNT
-456 IEISDIQP
+456 SEISGIQP

-474 TVNGE
+474 TINGE
-479 TCYLGAPDIV
+479 TFYLGAPDIV
-489 MAEAYSKIEKDVAAY
+489 MAEAYPKIEKNVTAY
-504 TEQGYRTL
+504 TEQGSRTL
-512 IFAGENN
+512 VFAKENH
-519 IPILLIALSNP
+519 IPLILIALSNP
-530 IRKGVREIFDYFN
+530 IRRGAGEIFDYFN
-543 HNDVAVKVISGDN
+543 DNDVTVKVISGDN

-561 RIAESANIKDADKYI
+561 RIAEAANIKDADKYT
-576 DASDLETVEDYK
+576 DASDLETAEDYK
-588 KAVSRYTVFGRVR
+588 NAVSQYTVFGRVR

-606 QLVCAI
+606 QLVCAL
-612 KNEGHTVAMIGDG
+612 KNEGHIVAMTGDG

-662 KMKNVID
+662 KMKHVID

-704 EYPLKPIQ
+704 EYPLKPVQ

-738 GSFLKNILKK
+738 GSFLKKILKK

-753 IGGFLAVS
+753 IGGFMAVS
-761 GLIIFSNFAGLSAD
+761 GLIIFGGFAGLSED

-790 EALYRAMRTET
+790 EALYRAMKTET

-822 ILFEKAF
+822 ILFEKTF

>member
-1 MSDNEKTY
+1 MSDNGKIQ
-9 CEYGLSDTEV
+9 CEYGLSDAEV

-59 ILLGVVRAWSDM
+59 ILLGIVRAWSDM

-90 SKKVLDKLSIV
+90 SKKILDRLSIV

-111 GKIQVLPSEELV
+111 GKIQVLQSEELV

-135 IPADAVVLEGSASL
+135 IPADAVVLEGNASL

-162 KVAGDGLLSGSY
+162 KEAGDELLSGSY
-174 VVSGNVKARLEKV
+174 VVSGSLKAKLEKV
-187 GGESFASKL
+187 GAEAFASKL

-213 SLNKLIIMIGIIII
+213 ALNKLIIMIGIIII
-227 PIGIAVFTQSFVNIG
+227 PIGIMVFTQSFVNIG

-271 LAVSTIRLAAN
+271 LAVSTIRLAAD

-319 IVYDEEAHILEQGE
+319 IVYDGE
-333 ITLKQD
+333 TNI
-339 CICQKVIEQKAL
+339 IEQEEFEL
-351 NNIGENNKIKSVT
+351 PPNVTDRNGTYENETDKNGTDENVTDENVTDESSAEKCNMIKS
-364 NLIGIGEN
+364 
-372 NITSQKIKLN
+372 
-382 TGKTDFENTAINNNA
+382 
-397 NKSGSEKCKIVK
+397 
-409 TLLENYILCMQND
+409 LLEDYILCMHDD
-422 NATMKALKRFVENSW
+422 NATMKALKRFVENLC
-437 QTTQTDMAE
+437 QTVQSDMAE
-446 NTQPRIKENT
+446 NTQAHIQKNT
-456 IEISDIQP
+456 SGISGIQP

-474 TVNGE
+474 TINDE

-489 MAEAYSKIEKDVAAY
+489 MAEAYPKIEKDVTAY
-504 TEQGYRTL
+504 TEKGSRTL
-512 IFAGENN
+512 VFAKENH
-519 IPILLIALSNP
+519 IPLMLIALSNP
-530 IRKGVREIFDYFN
+530 IRKGAGEIFDYFN
-543 HNDVAVKVISGDN
+543 DNDVTVKVISGDN

-561 RIAESANIKDADKYI
+561 RIAEAANIKDADKYT
-576 DASDLETVEDYK
+576 DASDLETAEDYK
-588 KAVSRYTVFGRVR
+588 NAVSQYTVFGRVR

-606 QLVCAI
+606 QLVCAL
-612 KNEGHTVAMIGDG
+612 KNEGHIVAMTGDG

-662 KMKNVID
+662 KMKHVID

-704 EYPLKPIQ
+704 EYPLKPVQ

-738 GSFLKNILKK
+738 GSFLKKILKK

-753 IGGFLAVS
+753 IGGFMAVS
-761 GLIIFSNFAGLSAD
+761 GLIIFGGFAGLSAD
-775 RLSRLCLILV
+775 KLSRLCLILV

-790 EALYRAMRTET
+790 EALYRAMKTET

-822 ILFEKAF
+822 ILFEKTF

>member
-1 MSDNEKTY
+1 MSDNGKIQ
-9 CEYGLSDTEV
+9 CEYGLSDAEV

-59 ILLGVVRAWSDM
+59 ILLGIVRAWSDM

-90 SKKVLDKLSIV
+90 SKKILDRLSIV

-111 GKIQVLPSEELV
+111 GKIQVLQSEELV

-135 IPADAVVLEGSASL
+135 IPADAVVLEGNASL

-162 KVAGDGLLSGSY
+162 KEAGDELLSGSY
-174 VVSGNVKARLEKV
+174 VVSGSLKAKLEKV
-187 GGESFASKL
+187 GAEAFASKL

-213 SLNKLIIMIGIIII
+213 ALNKLIIIIGIIII
-227 PIGIAVFTQSFVNIG
+227 PIGIMVFTQSFVNIG

-271 LAVSTIRLAAN
+271 LAVSTIRLAAD

-319 IVYDEEAHILEQGE
+319 IVYDGE
-333 ITLKQD
+333 TNI
-339 CICQKVIEQKAL
+339 IEQEELELHPNVTDK
-351 NNIGENNKIKSVT
+351 NVIDKNETDKNGTYENGTDRNGTDRNVTYENVTDESSAEKCNMIKS
-364 NLIGIGEN
+364 
-372 NITSQKIKLN
+372 
-382 TGKTDFENTAINNNA
+382 
-397 NKSGSEKCKIVK
+397 
-409 TLLENYILCMQND
+409 LLEDYILCMHDD
-422 NATMKALKRFVENSW
+422 NATMKALKRFVENLC
-437 QTTQTDMAE
+437 QTVQSDMAE
-446 NTQPRIKENT
+446 NTQAHIQKNT
-456 IEISDIQP
+456 SEISGIQP

-474 TVNGE
+474 TINGE
-479 TCYLGAPDIV
+479 TFYLGAPDIV
-489 MAEAYSKIEKDVAAY
+489 MAEAYPKIERDVTAY
-504 TEQGYRTL
+504 TEKGSRTL
-512 IFAGENN
+512 VFAKENH
-519 IPILLIALSNP
+519 IPLMLIALSNP
-530 IRKGVREIFDYFN
+530 IRKGAGEIFDYFN
-543 HNDVAVKVISGDN
+543 DNDVTVKVISGDN

-561 RIAESANIKDADKYI
+561 RIAKAANIKDADKYT
-576 DASDLETVEDYK
+576 DASDLETAEDYK
-588 KAVSRYTVFGRVR
+588 NAVSQYTVFGRVR

-606 QLVCAI
+606 QLVCAL
-612 KNEGHTVAMIGDG
+612 KNEGHIVAMTGDG

-649 HVSQLVLMDSDFS
+649 HVSQLVLMDSDFP
-662 KMKNVID
+662 KMKHVID

-704 EYPLKPIQ
+704 EYPLKPVQ

-738 GSFLKNILKK
+738 GSFLKKILKK

-753 IGGFLAVS
+753 IGGFMAVS
-761 GLIIFSNFAGLSAD
+761 GLIIFGGFAGLSED

-790 EALYRAMRTET
+790 EALYRAMKTET

-822 ILFEKAF
+822 ILFEKTF

>member
-1 MSDNEKTY
+1 MSDNEKTQ
-9 CEYGLSDTEV
+9 CEYGLSDAEV

-59 ILLGVVRAWSDM
+59 ILLGIVRAWSDM

-90 SKKVLDKLSIV
+90 SKKVLDRLSIV
-101 SAPKIKTLRN
+101 SAPKTKTLRN
-111 GKIQVLPSEELV
+111 GKIQILSSEELV

-135 IPADAVVLEGSASL
+135 IPADAVVLEGNASL

-162 KVAGDGLLSGSY
+162 KEAGDELLSGSY
-174 VVSGNVKARLEKV
+174 VVSGSLKAKLEKV
-187 GGESFASKL
+187 GAEAFASKL

-201 RTYKKE
+201 RTHKKE

-213 SLNKLIIMIGIIII
+213 SLNKLIIMIGITII
-227 PIGIAVFTQSFVNIG
+227 PIGIMIFVQSFVNMG

-271 LAVSTIRLAAN
+271 LAVSTIRLAAD

-310 EPDMEVCGY
+310 EPEMEVCGY
-319 IVYDEEAHILEQGE
+319 IVYDGE
-333 ITLKQD
+333 TNI
-339 CICQKVIEQKAL
+339 IEQEEFAL
-351 NNIGENNKIKSVT
+351 PSNAADKNGTDENEIDES
-364 NLIGIGEN
+364 
-372 NITSQKIKLN
+372 S
-382 TGKTDFENTAINNNA
+382 A
-397 NKSGSEKCKIVK
+397 EKCNMIKG
-409 TLLENYILCMQND
+409 LLENYILCMHDD
-422 NATMKALKRFVENSW
+422 NATMKALKRFVENSC
-437 QTTQTDMAE
+437 QTAQSDMAE
-446 NTQPRIKENT
+446 NTQAHIQKNT
-456 IEISDIQP
+456 NEISGIQP

-474 TVNGE
+474 TINGE

-489 MAEAYSKIEKDVAAY
+489 MAEAYSKIERDVTAY
-504 TEQGYRTL
+504 TEHGRRTL
-512 IFAGENN
+512 VFAKENHMPL
-519 IPILLIALSNP
+519 ILIALSNP
-530 IRKGVREIFDYFN
+530 IRKGAGEIFDYFN
-543 HNDVAVKVISGDN
+543 DNDVAVKVISGDN
-556 PEMVS
+556 PEIVS
-561 RIAESANIKDADKYI
+561 RIAKAANIRDADKYT
-576 DASDLETVEDYK
+576 DTSDLETPEDYK
-588 KAVSRYTVFGRVR
+588 NAVSQYTVFGRVR

-606 QLVCAI
+606 QLVSAL
-612 KNEGHTVAMIGDG
+612 KNEGHIVAMTGDG

-662 KMKNVID
+662 KMKHVID

-704 EYPLKPIQ
+704 EYPLKPVQ

-738 GSFLKNILKK
+738 GSFLKKIIKR

-753 IGGFLAVS
+753 IGGFMAVS
-761 GLIIFSNFAGLSAD
+761 GLIIFGGFAGLSAD

-790 EALYRAMRTET
+790 EALYRAMKTET

-822 ILFEKAF
+822 ILFEKTF

>member
-1 MSDNEKTY
+1 MSDNEKTQ
-9 CEYGLSDTEV
+9 CEYGLSDAEV

-59 ILLGVVRAWSDM
+59 ILLGIVRAWSDM

-90 SKKVLDKLSIV
+90 SKKVLDRLSIV

-111 GKIQVLPSEELV
+111 GKIQILSSEELV

-135 IPADAVVLEGSASL
+135 IPADAVVLEGNASL

-162 KVAGDGLLSGSY
+162 KEAGDELLSGSY
-174 VVSGNVKARLEKV
+174 VVSGSLKAKLEKV
-187 GGESFASKL
+187 GAEAFASKL

-201 RTYKKE
+201 RTHKKE

-213 SLNKLIIMIGIIII
+213 SLNKLIIMIGITII
-227 PIGIAVFTQSFVNIG
+227 PIGIMIFVQSFVNMG

-271 LAVSTIRLAAN
+271 LAVSTIRLAAD

-310 EPDMEVCGY
+310 EPEMDVCGY
-319 IVYDEEAHILEQGE
+319 IVYDGE
-333 ITLKQD
+333 TNI
-339 CICQKVIEQKAL
+339 IEQEEFAL
-351 NNIGENNKIKSVT
+351 PPNATDKNGTDENEIDESSAEKCNMIKS
-364 NLIGIGEN
+364 
-372 NITSQKIKLN
+372 
-382 TGKTDFENTAINNNA
+382 
-397 NKSGSEKCKIVK
+397 
-409 TLLENYILCMQND
+409 LLENYILCMHDD
-422 NATMKALKRFVENSW
+422 NATMKALKRFVENLC
-437 QTTQTDMAE
+437 QTAQSDMAE
-446 NTQPRIKENT
+446 NTQAHIQKNT
-456 IEISDIQP
+456 NEISGIQP

-474 TVNGE
+474 TINGE

-489 MAEAYSKIEKDVAAY
+489 MAEAYSKIERDVTAY
-504 TEQGYRTL
+504 TEQGRRTL
-512 IFAGENN
+512 VFAKENH
-519 IPILLIALSNP
+519 IPLILIALSNP
-530 IRKGVREIFDYFN
+530 IRKGAGEIFDYFN
-543 HNDVAVKVISGDN
+543 DNDVAVKVISGDN

-561 RIAESANIKDADKYI
+561 RIAKAANIKDADKYT
-576 DASDLETVEDYK
+576 DTSDLETPEDYK
-588 KAVSRYTVFGRVR
+588 NAVSQYTVFGRVR

-606 QLVCAI
+606 QLVSAL
-612 KNEGHTVAMIGDG
+612 KNEGHIVAMTGDG

-649 HVSQLVLMDSDFS
+649 HVSQLVLIDSDFS
-662 KMKNVID
+662 KMKHVID

-704 EYPLKPIQ
+704 EYPLKPVQ

-738 GSFLKNILKK
+738 GSFLKKIIKR

-753 IGGFLAVS
+753 IGGFMAVS
-761 GLIIFSNFAGLSAD
+761 GLIIFGGFAGLSAD

-790 EALYRAMRTET
+790 EALYRAMKTET

-822 ILFEKAF
+822 ILFEKTF

>member
-1 MSDNEKTY
+1 MSDNGKIQ
-9 CEYGLSDTEV
+9 CEYGLSDAEV

-59 ILLGVVRAWSDM
+59 ILLGIVRAWSDM

-90 SKKVLDKLSIV
+90 SKKILDRLSIV

-111 GKIQVLPSEELV
+111 GKIQVLQSEELV

-135 IPADAVVLEGSASL
+135 IPADAVVLEGNASL

-162 KVAGDGLLSGSY
+162 KEAGDELLSGSY
-174 VVSGNVKARLEKV
+174 VVSGSLKAKLEKV
-187 GGESFASKL
+187 GAEAFASKL

-213 SLNKLIIMIGIIII
+213 ALNKLIIMIGIIII
-227 PIGIAVFTQSFVNIG
+227 PIGIMVFTQSFVNIG

-271 LAVSTIRLAAN
+271 LAVSTIRLAADR
-282 KVLVHD
+282 VLVHD

-319 IVYDEEAHILEQGE
+319 IVYDGE
-333 ITLKQD
+333 TNI
-339 CICQKVIEQKAL
+339 IEQEQFELPPNVTDK
-351 NNIGENNKIKSVT
+351 NGTDENVTDESSAEKCNMIKS
-364 NLIGIGEN
+364 
-372 NITSQKIKLN
+372 
-382 TGKTDFENTAINNNA
+382 
-397 NKSGSEKCKIVK
+397 
-409 TLLENYILCMQND
+409 LLENYILCMHDD
-422 NATMKALKRFVENSW
+422 NATMKALKRFAENLC
-437 QTTQTDMAE
+437 QTAQSDMAE
-446 NTQPRIKENT
+446 NTQAHIQKST
-456 IEISDIQP
+456 SEISGIQP

-474 TVNGE
+474 TINGE
-479 TCYLGAPDIV
+479 TFYLGAPDIV
-489 MAEAYSKIEKDVAAY
+489 MAEAYPKIEKDVTAY
-504 TEQGYRTL
+504 TEKGSRTL
-512 IFAGENN
+512 VFAKENH
-519 IPILLIALSNP
+519 IPLMLIALSNP
-530 IRKGVREIFDYFN
+530 IRRGAGKIFDYFN
-543 HNDVAVKVISGDN
+543 DNDVAVKVISGDN

-561 RIAESANIKDADKYI
+561 RIAEAANIKDADKYT
-576 DASDLETVEDYK
+576 DASDLETAEDYK
-588 KAVSRYTVFGRVR
+588 NAVSQYTVFGRVR

-606 QLVCAI
+606 QLVCAL
-612 KNEGHTVAMIGDG
+612 KNEGHIVAMTGDG

-662 KMKNVID
+662 KMKHVID

-704 EYPLKPIQ
+704 EYPLKPVQ

-738 GSFLKNILKK
+738 GSFLKKILKK

-753 IGGFLAVS
+753 IGGFMAVS
-761 GLIIFSNFAGLSAD
+761 GLIIFGGFAGLSAD
-775 RLSRLCLILV
+775 KLSRLCLILV

-790 EALYRAMRTET
+790 EALYRAMKTET

-822 ILFEKAF
+822 ILFEKTF

>member
-1 MSDNEKTY
+1 MSDNEKTQ
-9 CEYGLSDTEV
+9 CEYGLSDAEV

-90 SKKVLDKLSIV
+90 SKKVLDRLSIV

-111 GKIQVLPSEELV
+111 GKIQILSSEELV

-135 IPADAVVLEGSASL
+135 IPADAVVLEGNASL

-162 KVAGDGLLSGSY
+162 KEAGDELLSGSY
-174 VVSGNVKARLEKV
+174 VVSGSLKAKLEKV
-187 GGESFASKL
+187 GAEAFASKL

-201 RTYKKE
+201 RTHKKE

-213 SLNKLIIMIGIIII
+213 SLNKLIIMIGITII
-227 PIGIAVFTQSFVNIG
+227 PIGIMIFVQSFVNMG

-271 LAVSTIRLAAN
+271 LAVSTIRLAAD

-310 EPDMEVCGY
+310 EPEMEVCGY
-319 IVYDEEAHILEQGE
+319 IVYDGE
-333 ITLKQD
+333 TNI
-339 CICQKVIEQKAL
+339 IEQEEFAL
-351 NNIGENNKIKSVT
+351 PP
-364 NLIGIGEN
+364 
-372 NITSQKIKLN
+372 
-382 TGKTDFENTAINNNA
+382 NTADKNGTDENEIDESSA
-397 NKSGSEKCKIVK
+397 EKCNMIKG
-409 TLLENYILCMQND
+409 LLENYILCMHDD
-422 NATMKALKRFVENSW
+422 NATMKALKRFVENSC
-437 QTTQTDMAE
+437 QTAQSDIAE
-446 NTQPRIKENT
+446 NTQAHIQKNT
-456 IEISDIQP
+456 NEISGIQP

-474 TVNGE
+474 TINGE
-479 TCYLGAPDIV
+479 TCYLGAPEIV
-489 MAEAYSKIEKDVAAY
+489 MAEAYSKIERDVTAY
-504 TEQGYRTL
+504 TEQGRRTL
-512 IFAGENN
+512 VFAKENHMPL
-519 IPILLIALSNP
+519 ILIALSNP
-530 IRKGVREIFDYFN
+530 IRKGAGEIFDYFN
-543 HNDVAVKVISGDN
+543 DNDVAVKVISGDN

-561 RIAESANIKDADKYI
+561 RIAQAANIKDADKYT
-576 DASDLETVEDYK
+576 DTSDLETPEDYK
-588 KAVSRYTVFGRVR
+588 NAVSQYTVFGRVR
-601 PEQKR
+601 PEQKK
-606 QLVCAI
+606 QLVSAL
-612 KNEGHTVAMIGDG
+612 KNEGHIVAMTGDG

-662 KMKNVID
+662 KMKHVID

-704 EYPLKPIQ
+704 EYPLKPVQ

-738 GSFLKNILKK
+738 GSFLKKIIKR

-753 IGGFLAVS
+753 IGGFMAVS
-761 GLIIFSNFAGLSAD
+761 GLIIFGGFAGLSAD

-790 EALYRAMRTET
+790 EALYRAMKTET

-822 ILFEKAF
+822 ILFEKTL

>member
-1 MSDNEKTY
+1 MSDNEKTQ
-9 CEYGLSDTEV
+9 CKYGLSDAEV

-59 ILLGVVRAWSDM
+59 ILLGIVRAWSDM

-90 SKKVLDKLSIV
+90 SKKVLDRLSIV
-101 SAPKIKTLRN
+101 SAPKTKTLRN
-111 GKIQVLPSEELV
+111 GKIQILSSEELV

-135 IPADAVVLEGSASL
+135 IPADAVVLEGNASL

-162 KVAGDGLLSGSY
+162 KEAGDELLSGSY
-174 VVSGNVKARLEKV
+174 VVSGSLKAKLEKV
-187 GGESFASKL
+187 GAEAFASKL

-201 RTYKKE
+201 RTHKKE

-213 SLNKLIIMIGIIII
+213 SLNKLIIMIGITII
-227 PIGIAVFTQSFVNIG
+227 PIGIMIFVQSFVNMG

-271 LAVSTIRLAAN
+271 LAVSTIRLAAD

-310 EPDMEVCGY
+310 EPEMEVCGY
-319 IVYDEEAHILEQGE
+319 IVYDGE
-333 ITLKQD
+333 TNI
-339 CICQKVIEQKAL
+339 IEQEEFAL
-351 NNIGENNKIKSVT
+351 PPNATDKNGTDENEIDES
-364 NLIGIGEN
+364 
-372 NITSQKIKLN
+372 S
-382 TGKTDFENTAINNNA
+382 A
-397 NKSGSEKCKIVK
+397 EKCNMIKG
-409 TLLENYILCMQND
+409 LLENYILCMHDD
-422 NATMKALKRFVENSW
+422 NATMKALKRFVENSC
-437 QTTQTDMAE
+437 QTAQSDMAE
-446 NTQPRIKENT
+446 NTQAHIQKNT
-456 IEISDIQP
+456 NEISGIQP

-474 TVNGE
+474 TINGE

-489 MAEAYSKIEKDVAAY
+489 MAEAYSKIERDVTAY
-504 TEQGYRTL
+504 TEQGRRTL
-512 IFAGENN
+512 VFAKENHMPL
-519 IPILLIALSNP
+519 ILIALSNP
-530 IRKGVREIFDYFN
+530 IRKGAGEIFDYFN
-543 HNDVAVKVISGDN
+543 DNDVAVKVISGDN
-556 PEMVS
+556 PEIVS
-561 RIAESANIKDADKYI
+561 RIAKAANIRDADKYT
-576 DASDLETVEDYK
+576 DTSDLETPEDYK
-588 KAVSRYTVFGRVR
+588 NAVSQYTVFGRVR

-606 QLVCAI
+606 QLVSAL
-612 KNEGHTVAMIGDG
+612 KNEGHIVAMTGDG

-662 KMKNVID
+662 KMKHVID

-704 EYPLKPIQ
+704 EYPLKPVQ

-738 GSFLKNILKK
+738 GSFLKKIIKR

-753 IGGFLAVS
+753 IGGFMAVS
-761 GLIIFSNFAGLSAD
+761 GLIIFGGFAGLSAD

-790 EALYRAMRTET
+790 EALYRAMKTET

-822 ILFEKAF
+822 ILFEKTF

>member
-1 MSDNEKTY
+1 MSDNEKTQ
-9 CEYGLSDTEV
+9 CEYGLSDAEV

-59 ILLGVVRAWSDM
+59 ILLGIVRAWSDM

-90 SKKVLDKLSIV
+90 SKKVLDRLSIV

-111 GKIQVLPSEELV
+111 GKIQILSSEELV

-135 IPADAVVLEGSASL
+135 IPADAVVLEGNASL

-162 KVAGDGLLSGSY
+162 KEAGDELLSGSY
-174 VVSGNVKARLEKV
+174 VVSGSLKAKLEKV
-187 GGESFASKL
+187 GAEAFASKL

-201 RTYKKE
+201 RTHKKE

-213 SLNKLIIMIGIIII
+213 SLNKLIIMIGITII
-227 PIGIAVFTQSFVNIG
+227 PIGIMIFVQSFVNMG

-271 LAVSTIRLAAN
+271 LAVSTIRLAAD

-310 EPDMEVCGY
+310 EPEMEVCGY
-319 IVYDEEAHILEQGE
+319 IVYDGE
-333 ITLKQD
+333 TNI
-339 CICQKVIEQKAL
+339 IEQEEFAL
-351 NNIGENNKIKSVT
+351 PP
-364 NLIGIGEN
+364 
-372 NITSQKIKLN
+372 
-382 TGKTDFENTAINNNA
+382 NTADKNGTDENEIDESSA
-397 NKSGSEKCKIVK
+397 EKCNMIKG
-409 TLLENYILCMQND
+409 LLENYILCMHDD
-422 NATMKALKRFVENSW
+422 NATMKALKRFVENSC
-437 QTTQTDMAE
+437 QTAQSDIAE
-446 NTQPRIKENT
+446 NTQAHIQKNT
-456 IEISDIQP
+456 NEISGIQP

-474 TVNGE
+474 TINGE

-489 MAEAYSKIEKDVAAY
+489 MAEAYSKIERDVTAY
-504 TEQGYRTL
+504 TEQGRRTL
-512 IFAGENN
+512 VFAKENHMPL
-519 IPILLIALSNP
+519 ILIALSNP
-530 IRKGVREIFDYFN
+530 IRKGAGEIFDYFN
-543 HNDVAVKVISGDN
+543 DNDVAVKVISGDN

-561 RIAESANIKDADKYI
+561 RIAQAANIKDADKYT
-576 DASDLETVEDYK
+576 DTSDLETPEDYK
-588 KAVSRYTVFGRVR
+588 NVVSQYTVFGRVR
-601 PEQKR
+601 PEQKK
-606 QLVCAI
+606 QLVSAL
-612 KNEGHTVAMIGDG
+612 KNEGHIVAMTGDG

-662 KMKNVID
+662 KMKHVID

-704 EYPLKPIQ
+704 EYPLKPVQ

-738 GSFLKNILKK
+738 GSFLKKIIKR

-753 IGGFLAVS
+753 IGGFMAVS
-761 GLIIFSNFAGLSAD
+761 GLIIFGGFAGLSAD

-790 EALYRAMRTET
+790 EALYRAMKTET

-822 ILFEKAF
+822 ILFEKTF

>member
-1 MSDNEKTY
+1 MSDNEKTQ
-9 CEYGLSDTEV
+9 CEYGLSDAEV

-59 ILLGVVRAWSDM
+59 ILLGIVRAWSDM

-90 SKKVLDKLSIV
+90 SKKVLDRLSIV

-111 GKIQVLPSEELV
+111 GKIQILSSEELV

-135 IPADAVVLEGSASL
+135 IPADAVVLEGNASL

-162 KVAGDGLLSGSY
+162 KEAGDELLSGSY
-174 VVSGNVKARLEKV
+174 VVSGSLKAKLEKV
-187 GGESFASKL
+187 GAEAFASKL

-201 RTYKKE
+201 RTHKKE

-213 SLNKLIIMIGIIII
+213 SLNKLIIMIGITII
-227 PIGIAVFTQSFVNIG
+227 PIGMMIFVQSFVNMG

-271 LAVSTIRLAAN
+271 LAVSAIRLAAD

-310 EPDMEVCGY
+310 EPEMEVCGY
-319 IVYDEEAHILEQGE
+319 IVYDGE
-333 ITLKQD
+333 TNI
-339 CICQKVIEQKAL
+339 IEQEEFAFPPNATGK
-351 NNIGENNKIKSVT
+351 NGTDENEIDESSAEKCNMIKS
-364 NLIGIGEN
+364 
-372 NITSQKIKLN
+372 
-382 TGKTDFENTAINNNA
+382 
-397 NKSGSEKCKIVK
+397 
-409 TLLENYILCMQND
+409 LLENYILCMHDD
-422 NATMKALKRFVENSW
+422 NATMKALKRYVENSC
-437 QTTQTDMAE
+437 QTAQSDIAE
-446 NTQPRIKENT
+446 NTQAHTQKNT
-456 IEISDIQP
+456 NEISGIQP

-474 TVNGE
+474 TINGE
-479 TCYLGAPDIV
+479 TCYLGAPEIV
-489 MAEAYSKIEKDVAAY
+489 MAEAYSKIERDVTAY
-504 TEQGYRTL
+504 TEQGSRTL
-512 IFAGENN
+512 VFAKENH
-519 IPILLIALSNP
+519 IPLILIALSNP
-530 IRKGVREIFDYFN
+530 IRKGAGEIFDYFN
-543 HNDVAVKVISGDN
+543 DNDVAVKVISGDN

-561 RIAESANIKDADKYI
+561 RIAKAANIKDADKYT
-576 DASDLETVEDYK
+576 DTSDLETPEDYK
-588 KAVSRYTVFGRVR
+588 NAVSQYTVFGRVR

-606 QLVCAI
+606 QLVSAL
-612 KNEGHTVAMIGDG
+612 KNEGHIVAMTGDG

-662 KMKNVID
+662 KMKHVID

-704 EYPLKPIQ
+704 EYPLKPVQ

-738 GSFLKNILKK
+738 GSFLKKIIKR

-753 IGGFLAVS
+753 IGGFMAVS
-761 GLIIFSNFAGLSAD
+761 GLIIFGGFAGLSAD

-790 EALYRAMRTET
+790 EALYRAMKTET

-822 ILFEKAF
+822 ILFEKTF

>member
-1 MSDNEKTY
+1 MSDNEKIQ
-9 CEYGLSDTEV
+9 CEYGLSDAEV

-59 ILLGVVRAWSDM
+59 ILLGIVRAWSDM

-90 SKKVLDKLSIV
+90 SKKILDRLSIV

-111 GKIQVLPSEELV
+111 EKIQVLQSEELV

-135 IPADAVVLEGSASL
+135 IPADAVVLEGNASL

-162 KVAGDGLLSGSY
+162 KEAGDELLSGSY
-174 VVSGNVKARLEKV
+174 VVSGSLKAKLEKV
-187 GGESFASKL
+187 GAEAFASKL

-213 SLNKLIIMIGIIII
+213 ALNKLIIMIGIIII
-227 PIGIAVFTQSFVNIG
+227 PIGIMVFTQSFVNIG

-271 LAVSTIRLAAN
+271 LAVSTIRLAAD

-319 IVYDEEAHILEQGE
+319 IVYDGE
-333 ITLKQD
+333 TNI
-339 CICQKVIEQKAL
+339 IEQEEFELHPNVTDK
-351 NNIGENNKIKSVT
+351 NGTYENETYENGTDRNETDRNGTDESSAEKCNMIKS
-364 NLIGIGEN
+364 
-372 NITSQKIKLN
+372 
-382 TGKTDFENTAINNNA
+382 
-397 NKSGSEKCKIVK
+397 
-409 TLLENYILCMQND
+409 LLEDYILCMHDD
-422 NATMKALKRFVENSW
+422 NATMKALKRFVENLC
-437 QTTQTDMAE
+437 QTVQSNMAE
-446 NTQPRIKENT
+446 NTHAHIQKNT
-456 IEISDIQP
+456 SEISGIQP

-474 TVNGE
+474 TINGE
-479 TCYLGAPDIV
+479 TFYLGAPDIV
-489 MAEAYSKIEKDVAAY
+489 MAEAYPKIEKDVTAY
-504 TEQGYRTL
+504 TEQGSRTL
-512 IFAGENN
+512 VFAKENH
-519 IPILLIALSNP
+519 IPLILIALSNP
-530 IRKGVREIFDYFN
+530 IRRGAGEIFDYFN
-543 HNDVAVKVISGDN
+543 DNDVAVKVISGDN

-561 RIAESANIKDADKYI
+561 RIAEAANIKDADKYT
-576 DASDLETVEDYK
+576 DASDLETAEDYK
-588 KAVSRYTVFGRVR
+588 NAVSQYTVFGRVR
-601 PEQKR
+601 PDQKR
-606 QLVCAI
+606 QLVCAL
-612 KNEGHTVAMIGDG
+612 KNEGHIVAMTGDG

-662 KMKNVID
+662 KMKHVID

-738 GSFLKNILKK
+738 GSFLKKILKK

-753 IGGFLAVS
+753 IGGFMAVS
-761 GLIIFSNFAGLSAD
+761 GLIIFGGFAGLSAD

-790 EALYRAMRTET
+790 EALYRAMKTET

-822 ILFEKAF
+822 ILFEKTF

>member
-1 MSDNEKTY
+1 MSDNGKIQ
-9 CEYGLSDTEV
+9 CEYGLSDAEV

-59 ILLGVVRAWSDM
+59 ILLGIVRAWSDM

-90 SKKVLDKLSIV
+90 SKKILDRLSIV

-111 GKIQVLPSEELV
+111 GKIQVLQSEELV

-135 IPADAVVLEGSASL
+135 IPADAVVLEGNASL

-162 KVAGDGLLSGSY
+162 KEAGDELLSGSY
-174 VVSGNVKARLEKV
+174 VVSGSLKAKLEKV
-187 GGESFASKL
+187 GAEAFASKL

-201 RTYKKE
+201 RTHKKE

-213 SLNKLIIMIGIIII
+213 ALNKLIIMIGIIII
-227 PIGIAVFTQSFVNIG
+227 PIGIMVFTQSFVNIG

-271 LAVSTIRLAAN
+271 LAVSTIRLAAD

-319 IVYDEEAHILEQGE
+319 IVYDGE
-333 ITLKQD
+333 TNI
-339 CICQKVIEQKAL
+339 IEQEEFEL
-351 NNIGENNKIKSVT
+351 PPNVTDRNGTYENGTDENVTDESSAEKCNMIKS
-364 NLIGIGEN
+364 
-372 NITSQKIKLN
+372 
-382 TGKTDFENTAINNNA
+382 
-397 NKSGSEKCKIVK
+397 
-409 TLLENYILCMQND
+409 LLEDYILCMHDD
-422 NATMKALKRFVENSW
+422 NATMKALKRFVENLC
-437 QTTQTDMAE
+437 QTVQSDMAE
-446 NTQPRIKENT
+446 NTQAHIQKNT
-456 IEISDIQP
+456 SGISGIQP

-474 TVNGE
+474 TINGE
-479 TCYLGAPDIV
+479 TFYLGAPDIV
-489 MAEAYSKIEKDVAAY
+489 MAEAYPKIERDVTAY
-504 TEQGYRTL
+504 TEKGSRTL
-512 IFAGENN
+512 VFAKENH
-519 IPILLIALSNP
+519 IPLILIALSNP
-530 IRKGVREIFDYFN
+530 IRRGAGKIFDYFN
-543 HNDVAVKVISGDN
+543 DNDVAVKVISGDN

-561 RIAESANIKDADKYI
+561 RIAEAANIKDADKYT
-576 DASDLETVEDYK
+576 DASDLETAEDYK
-588 KAVSRYTVFGRVR
+588 NAVSQYTVFGRVR

-606 QLVCAI
+606 QLVCAL
-612 KNEGHTVAMIGDG
+612 KNEGHIVAMTGDG

-662 KMKNVID
+662 KMKHVID

-704 EYPLKPIQ
+704 EYPLKPVQ

-738 GSFLKNILKK
+738 GSFLKKILKK

-753 IGGFLAVS
+753 IGGFMAVS
-761 GLIIFSNFAGLSAD
+761 GLIIFGGFAGLSAD
-775 RLSRLCLILV
+775 KLSRLCLILV

-790 EALYRAMRTET
+790 EALYRAMKTET

-822 ILFEKAF
+822 ILFEKTF

>member
-1 MSDNEKTY
+1 MSDNEKTQ
-9 CEYGLSDTEV
+9 CEYGLSDAEV

-90 SKKVLDKLSIV
+90 SKKVLDRLSIV

-111 GKIQVLPSEELV
+111 GKIQILSSEELV

-135 IPADAVVLEGSASL
+135 IPADAVVLEGNASL

-162 KVAGDGLLSGSY
+162 KEAGDELLSGSY
-174 VVSGNVKARLEKV
+174 VVSGSLKAKLEKV
-187 GGESFASKL
+187 GAEAFASKL

-201 RTYKKE
+201 RTHKKE

-213 SLNKLIIMIGIIII
+213 SLNKLIIMIGITII
-227 PIGIAVFTQSFVNIG
+227 PIGIMIFVQSFVNMG

-271 LAVSTIRLAAN
+271 LAVSTIRLAAD

-310 EPDMEVCGY
+310 EPEMEVCGY
-319 IVYDEEAHILEQGE
+319 IVYDGE
-333 ITLKQD
+333 TNI
-339 CICQKVIEQKAL
+339 IEQEEFAL
-351 NNIGENNKIKSVT
+351 PP
-364 NLIGIGEN
+364 
-372 NITSQKIKLN
+372 
-382 TGKTDFENTAINNNA
+382 NTADKNGTDENEIDESSA
-397 NKSGSEKCKIVK
+397 EKCNMIKG
-409 TLLENYILCMQND
+409 LLENYILCMHDD
-422 NATMKALKRFVENSW
+422 NATMKALKRFVENSC
-437 QTTQTDMAE
+437 QTAQSDIAE
-446 NTQPRIKENT
+446 NTQAHIQKNT
-456 IEISDIQP
+456 NEISGIQP

-474 TVNGE
+474 TINGE

-489 MAEAYSKIEKDVAAY
+489 MAEAYSKIERDVTAY
-504 TEQGYRTL
+504 TEQGRRTL
-512 IFAGENN
+512 VFAKENHM
-519 IPILLIALSNP
+519 PLTLIALSNP
-530 IRKGVREIFDYFN
+530 IRKGAGEIFDYFN
-543 HNDVAVKVISGDN
+543 DNDVAVKVISGDN

-561 RIAESANIKDADKYI
+561 RIAQAANIKDADKYT
-576 DASDLETVEDYK
+576 DTSDLETPEDYK
-588 KAVSRYTVFGRVR
+588 NAVSQYTVFGRVR
-601 PEQKR
+601 PEQKK
-606 QLVCAI
+606 QLVSAL
-612 KNEGHTVAMIGDG
+612 KNEGHIVAMTGDG

-662 KMKNVID
+662 KMKHVID

-704 EYPLKPIQ
+704 EYPLKPVQ

-738 GSFLKNILKK
+738 GSFLKKIIKR

-753 IGGFLAVS
+753 IGGFMAVS
-761 GLIIFSNFAGLSAD
+761 GLIIFGGFAGLSAD

-790 EALYRAMRTET
+790 EALYRAMKTET

-822 ILFEKAF
+822 ILFEKTF

>member
-1 MSDNEKTY
+1 MSDNEKTQ
-9 CEYGLSDTEV
+9 CEYGLSDAEV

-59 ILLGVVRAWSDM
+59 ILLGIVRAWSDM

-90 SKKVLDKLSIV
+90 SKKVLDRLSIV

-111 GKIQVLPSEELV
+111 GKIQILSSEELV

-135 IPADAVVLEGSASL
+135 IPADAVVLEGNASL

-162 KVAGDGLLSGSY
+162 KEAGDELLSGSY
-174 VVSGNVKARLEKV
+174 VVSGSLKAKLEKV
-187 GGESFASKL
+187 GAEAFASKL

-201 RTYKKE
+201 RTHKKE

-213 SLNKLIIMIGIIII
+213 SLNKLIIMIGITII
-227 PIGIAVFTQSFVNIG
+227 PIGIMIFVQSFVNMG

-271 LAVSTIRLAAN
+271 LAVSTIRLVAD

-310 EPDMEVCGY
+310 EPEMEVCGY
-319 IVYDEEAHILEQGE
+319 IVYDGE
-333 ITLKQD
+333 TNI
-339 CICQKVIEQKAL
+339 IEQEEFAL
-351 NNIGENNKIKSVT
+351 PP
-364 NLIGIGEN
+364 
-372 NITSQKIKLN
+372 
-382 TGKTDFENTAINNNA
+382 NTADKNGTDENEIDESSA
-397 NKSGSEKCKIVK
+397 EKCNMIKG
-409 TLLENYILCMQND
+409 LLENYILCMHDD
-422 NATMKALKRFVENSW
+422 NATMKALKRFVENSC
-437 QTTQTDMAE
+437 QTAQSDIAE
-446 NTQPRIKENT
+446 NTQAHIQKNT
-456 IEISDIQP
+456 NEISGIQP

-474 TVNGE
+474 TINGE
-479 TCYLGAPDIV
+479 TCYLGAPEIV
-489 MAEAYSKIEKDVAAY
+489 MAEAYSKIERDVTAY
-504 TEQGYRTL
+504 TEQGRRTL
-512 IFAGENN
+512 VFAKENHMPL
-519 IPILLIALSNP
+519 ILIALSNP
-530 IRKGVREIFDYFN
+530 IRKGAGEIFDYFN
-543 HNDVAVKVISGDN
+543 DNDVAVKVISGDN

-561 RIAESANIKDADKYI
+561 RIAQAANIKDADKYT
-576 DASDLETVEDYK
+576 DTSDLETPEDYK
-588 KAVSRYTVFGRVR
+588 NAVSQYTVFGRVR
-601 PEQKR
+601 PEQKK
-606 QLVCAI
+606 QLVSAL
-612 KNEGHTVAMIGDG
+612 KNEGHIVAMTGDG

-662 KMKNVID
+662 KMKHVID

-704 EYPLKPIQ
+704 EYPLKPVQ

-738 GSFLKNILKK
+738 GSFLKKIIKR

-753 IGGFLAVS
+753 IGGFMAVS
-761 GLIIFSNFAGLSAD
+761 GLIIFGGFAGLSAD

-790 EALYRAMRTET
+790 EALYRAMKTET

-822 ILFEKAF
+822 ILFEKTF

>member
-1 MSDNEKTY
+1 MSDNEKTQ
-9 CEYGLSDTEV
+9 CEYGLSDAEV

-59 ILLGVVRAWSDM
+59 ILLGIVRAWSDM

-90 SKKVLDKLSIV
+90 SKKVLDRLSIV

-111 GKIQVLPSEELV
+111 GKIQILSSEELV

-135 IPADAVVLEGSASL
+135 IPADAVVLEGNASL

-162 KVAGDGLLSGSY
+162 KEAGDELLSGSY
-174 VVSGNVKARLEKV
+174 VVSGSLKAKLEKV
-187 GGESFASKL
+187 GAEAFASKL

-201 RTYKKE
+201 RTHKKE

-213 SLNKLIIMIGIIII
+213 SLNKLIIMIGITII
-227 PIGIAVFTQSFVNIG
+227 PIGIMIFVQSFVNMG

-271 LAVSTIRLAAN
+271 LAVSTIRLAAD

-310 EPDMEVCGY
+310 EPEMEVCGY
-319 IVYDEEAHILEQGE
+319 IVYDGE
-333 ITLKQD
+333 TNI
-339 CICQKVIEQKAL
+339 IEQEEFAL
-351 NNIGENNKIKSVT
+351 PP
-364 NLIGIGEN
+364 
-372 NITSQKIKLN
+372 
-382 TGKTDFENTAINNNA
+382 NTADKNGTDENEIDESSA
-397 NKSGSEKCKIVK
+397 EKCNMIKG
-409 TLLENYILCMQND
+409 LLENYILCMHDD
-422 NATMKALKRFVENSW
+422 NATMKALKRFVENSC
-437 QTTQTDMAE
+437 QTAQSDIAE
-446 NTQPRIKENT
+446 NTQAHIQKNT
-456 IEISDIQP
+456 NEISGIQP

-474 TVNGE
+474 TINGE
-479 TCYLGAPDIV
+479 TCYLGAPEIV
-489 MAEAYSKIEKDVAAY
+489 MAEAYSKIERDVTAY
-504 TEQGYRTL
+504 TEQGRRTL
-512 IFAGENN
+512 VFAKENHMPL
-519 IPILLIALSNP
+519 ILIALSNP
-530 IRKGVREIFDYFN
+530 IRKGAGEIFDYFN
-543 HNDVAVKVISGDN
+543 DNDVAVKVISGDN

-561 RIAESANIKDADKYI
+561 RIAQAANIKDADKYT
-576 DASDLETVEDYK
+576 DTSDLETPEDYK
-588 KAVSRYTVFGRVR
+588 NAVSQYTVFGRVR
-601 PEQKR
+601 PEQKK
-606 QLVCAI
+606 QLVSAL
-612 KNEGHTVAMIGDG
+612 KNEGHIVAMTGDG

-662 KMKNVID
+662 KMKHVID

-704 EYPLKPIQ
+704 EYPLKPVQ

-738 GSFLKNILKK
+738 GSFLKKIIKR

-753 IGGFLAVS
+753 IGGFMAVS
-761 GLIIFSNFAGLSAD
+761 GLIIFGGFAGLSAD

-790 EALYRAMRTET
+790 EALYRAMKTET

-822 ILFEKAF
+822 ILFEKTL

>member
-1 MSDNEKTY
+1 MSDNEKTQ
-9 CEYGLSDTEV
+9 CEYGLSDAEV

-59 ILLGVVRAWSDM
+59 ILLGIVRAWSDM

-90 SKKVLDKLSIV
+90 SKKVLDRLSIV
-101 SAPKIKTLRN
+101 SAPKIKALRN
-111 GKIQVLPSEELV
+111 GKIQILSSEELV

-135 IPADAVVLEGSASL
+135 IPADAVVLEGNASL

-162 KVAGDGLLSGSY
+162 KEAGDELLSGSY
-174 VVSGNVKARLEKV
+174 VVSGSLKAKLEKV
-187 GGESFASKL
+187 GAEAFASKL

-201 RTYKKE
+201 RTHKKE

-213 SLNKLIIMIGIIII
+213 SLNKLIIMIGITII
-227 PIGIAVFTQSFVNIG
+227 PIGIMIFVQSFVNMG

-271 LAVSTIRLAAN
+271 LAVSTIRLAAD

-310 EPDMEVCGY
+310 EPEMEVCGY
-319 IVYDEEAHILEQGE
+319 IVYDGE
-333 ITLKQD
+333 TNI
-339 CICQKVIEQKAL
+339 IEQEEFAL
-351 NNIGENNKIKSVT
+351 PP
-364 NLIGIGEN
+364 
-372 NITSQKIKLN
+372 
-382 TGKTDFENTAINNNA
+382 NTADKNGTDENEIDESSA
-397 NKSGSEKCKIVK
+397 EKCNMIKG
-409 TLLENYILCMQND
+409 LLENYILCMHDD
-422 NATMKALKRFVENSW
+422 NATMKALKRFVENSC
-437 QTTQTDMAE
+437 QTAQSDIAE
-446 NTQPRIKENT
+446 NTQAHIQKNT
-456 IEISDIQP
+456 NEISGIQP

-474 TVNGE
+474 TINGE

-489 MAEAYSKIEKDVAAY
+489 MAEAYSKIERDVTAY
-504 TEQGYRTL
+504 TEQGRRTL
-512 IFAGENN
+512 VFAKENHM
-519 IPILLIALSNP
+519 PLTLIALSNP
-530 IRKGVREIFDYFN
+530 IRKGAGEIFDYFN
-543 HNDVAVKVISGDN
+543 DNNVAVKVISGDN

-561 RIAESANIKDADKYI
+561 RIAQAANIKDADKYT
-576 DASDLETVEDYK
+576 DTSDLETPEDYK
-588 KAVSRYTVFGRVR
+588 NAVSQYTVFGRVR
-601 PEQKR
+601 PEQKK
-606 QLVCAI
+606 QLVSAL
-612 KNEGHTVAMIGDG
+612 KNEGHIVAMTGDG

-662 KMKNVID
+662 KMKHVID

-704 EYPLKPIQ
+704 EYPLKPVQ

-738 GSFLKNILKK
+738 GSFLIKIIKR

-753 IGGFLAVS
+753 IGGFMAVS
-761 GLIIFSNFAGLSAD
+761 GLIIFGGFAGLSAD

-790 EALYRAMRTET
+790 EALYRAMKTET

-822 ILFEKAF
+822 ILFEKTF

>member
-1 MSDNEKTY
+1 MSDNEKTQ
-9 CEYGLSDTEV
+9 CEYGLSDAEV

-59 ILLGVVRAWSDM
+59 ILLGIVRAWSDM

-90 SKKVLDKLSIV
+90 SKKVLDRLSIV

-111 GKIQVLPSEELV
+111 GKIQILSSEELV

-135 IPADAVVLEGSASL
+135 IPADAVVLEGNASL

-162 KVAGDGLLSGSY
+162 KEAGDELLSGSY
-174 VVSGNVKARLEKV
+174 VVSGSLKAKLEKV
-187 GGESFASKL
+187 GAEAFASKL

-201 RTYKKE
+201 RTHKKE

-213 SLNKLIIMIGIIII
+213 SLNKLIIMIGITII
-227 PIGIAVFTQSFVNIG
+227 PIGIMIFVQSFVNMG

-271 LAVSTIRLAAN
+271 LAVSTIRLAAD

-310 EPDMEVCGY
+310 EPEMEVCGY
-319 IVYDEEAHILEQGE
+319 IVYDGE
-333 ITLKQD
+333 TNI
-339 CICQKVIEQKAL
+339 IEQEEFAL
-351 NNIGENNKIKSVT
+351 PP
-364 NLIGIGEN
+364 
-372 NITSQKIKLN
+372 
-382 TGKTDFENTAINNNA
+382 NTADKNGTDENEIDESSA
-397 NKSGSEKCKIVK
+397 EKCNMIKG
-409 TLLENYILCMQND
+409 LLENYILCMHDD
-422 NATMKALKRFVENSW
+422 NATMKALKRFVENSC
-437 QTTQTDMAE
+437 QTAQSDIAE
-446 NTQPRIKENT
+446 NTQAHIQKNT
-456 IEISDIQP
+456 NEISGIQP

-474 TVNGE
+474 TINGE
-479 TCYLGAPDIV
+479 TCYLGAPEIV
-489 MAEAYSKIEKDVAAY
+489 MAEAYSKIERDVTAY
-504 TEQGYRTL
+504 TEQGRRTL
-512 IFAGENN
+512 VFAKENHM
-519 IPILLIALSNP
+519 PLTLIALSNP
-530 IRKGVREIFDYFN
+530 IRKGAGEIFDYFN
-543 HNDVAVKVISGDN
+543 DNNVAVKVISGDN

-561 RIAESANIKDADKYI
+561 RIAQAANIKDADKYT
-576 DASDLETVEDYK
+576 DTSDLETPEDYK
-588 KAVSRYTVFGRVR
+588 NAVSQYTVFGRVR
-601 PEQKR
+601 PEQKK
-606 QLVCAI
+606 QLVSAL
-612 KNEGHTVAMIGDG
+612 KNEGHIVAMTGDG

-662 KMKNVID
+662 KMKHVID

-704 EYPLKPIQ
+704 EYPLKPVQ

-738 GSFLKNILKK
+738 GSFLKKIIKR

-753 IGGFLAVS
+753 IGGFMAVS
-761 GLIIFSNFAGLSAD
+761 GLIIFGGFAGLSAD

-790 EALYRAMRTET
+790 EALYRAMKTET

>member
-1 MSDNEKTY
+1 MSDNGKIQ
-9 CEYGLSDTEV
+9 CEYGLSDAEV

-27 DNCKVESSTQSISDI
+27 DNCKVESSTRSISDI

-59 ILLGVVRAWSDM
+59 ILLGIVRAWSDM

-90 SKKVLDKLSIV
+90 SKKVLDRLSIV

-111 GKIQVLPSEELV
+111 GKIQVLQSEELV

-135 IPADAVVLEGSASL
+135 IPADAVVLEGNASL

-162 KVAGDGLLSGSY
+162 KEAGDELLSGSY
-174 VVSGNVKARLEKV
+174 VVSGSLKAKLEKV
-187 GGESFASKL
+187 GAEAFASKL

-213 SLNKLIIMIGIIII
+213 ALNKLIIMIGIIII
-227 PIGIAVFTQSFVNIG
+227 PIGIMVFTQSFVNIG

-271 LAVSTIRLAAN
+271 LAVSTIRLAAD

-319 IVYDEEAHILEQGE
+319 IVYDGE
-333 ITLKQD
+333 TNI
-339 CICQKVIEQKAL
+339 IEQEQFELPPNVTDK
-351 NNIGENNKIKSVT
+351 NGTDENVTDESSAEKCNMIKS
-364 NLIGIGEN
+364 
-372 NITSQKIKLN
+372 
-382 TGKTDFENTAINNNA
+382 
-397 NKSGSEKCKIVK
+397 
-409 TLLENYILCMQND
+409 LLEDYILCMHDD
-422 NATMKALKRFVENSW
+422 NATMKALKRFAENSC
-437 QTTQTDMAE
+437 QTAQSDIAE
-446 NTQPRIKENT
+446 NTQAHIRKNT
-456 IEISDIQP
+456 SEISGIQP

-474 TVNGE
+474 TINDE

-489 MAEAYSKIEKDVAAY
+489 MAEAYPKIEKDVTAY
-504 TEQGYRTL
+504 TEQGSRTL
-512 IFAGENN
+512 VFAKENH
-519 IPILLIALSNP
+519 IPLMLIALSNP
-530 IRKGVREIFDYFN
+530 IRRGAGKIFDYFN
-543 HNDVAVKVISGDN
+543 DNDVAVKVISGDN

-561 RIAESANIKDADKYI
+561 RIAEAANIKDADKYT
-576 DASDLETVEDYK
+576 DASDLETAEDYK
-588 KAVSRYTVFGRVR
+588 NAVSQYTVFGRVR

-606 QLVCAI
+606 QLVCAL
-612 KNEGHTVAMIGDG
+612 KNEGHIVAMTGDG

-662 KMKNVID
+662 KMKHIIN

-704 EYPLKPIQ
+704 EYPLKPVQ

-738 GSFLKNILKK
+738 GSFLKKILKK

-753 IGGFLAVS
+753 IGGFMAVS
-761 GLIIFSNFAGLSAD
+761 GLIIFGGFAGLSAD

-790 EALYRAMRTET
+790 EALYRAMKTET

-822 ILFEKAF
+822 ILFEKTF

>member
-1 MSDNEKTY
+1 MSDNEKIQ
-9 CEYGLSDTEV
+9 CGYGLSDAEV

-59 ILLGVVRAWSDM
+59 ILLGIVRAWSDM

-90 SKKVLDKLSIV
+90 SKKVLDRLSIV

-111 GKIQVLPSEELV
+111 GKIQVLQSEELV

-135 IPADAVVLEGSASL
+135 IPADAVVLEGNASL

-162 KVAGDGLLSGSY
+162 KEAGDELLSGSY
-174 VVSGNVKARLEKV
+174 VVSGSLKAKLEKV
-187 GGESFASKL
+187 GAEAFASKL

-213 SLNKLIIMIGIIII
+213 ALNKLIIMIGIIII
-227 PIGIAVFTQSFVNIG
+227 PIGIMVFAQSFVNIG

-271 LAVSTIRLAAN
+271 LAVSTIRLAAD

-319 IVYDEEAHILEQGE
+319 IVYDGE
-333 ITLKQD
+333 TNI
-339 CICQKVIEQKAL
+339 IEQEEFELHPNVTDK
-351 NNIGENNKIKSVT
+351 NVIDKNVTDKNETDKNGTYENETGKNGTDRNGTYKNGTDESSAEKCNTIKS
-364 NLIGIGEN
+364 
-372 NITSQKIKLN
+372 
-382 TGKTDFENTAINNNA
+382 
-397 NKSGSEKCKIVK
+397 
-409 TLLENYILCMQND
+409 LLEDYILCMHDD
-422 NATMKALKRFVENSW
+422 NATMKALKRFVENLC
-437 QTTQTDMAE
+437 QTAQSDIAE
-446 NTQPRIKENT
+446 NTQVHIQKNT
-456 IEISDIQP
+456 SEISGIQP

-474 TVNGE
+474 TINDE
-479 TCYLGAPDIV
+479 ICYLGAPDIV
-489 MAEAYSKIEKDVAAY
+489 MAEAYPKIEKDVTAY
-504 TEQGYRTL
+504 TEQGSRTL
-512 IFAGENN
+512 VFAKENH
-519 IPILLIALSNP
+519 IPLMLIALSNP
-530 IRKGVREIFDYFN
+530 IRRGAGKIFDYFN
-543 HNDVAVKVISGDN
+543 DNDVAVKVISGDN

-561 RIAESANIKDADKYI
+561 RIAEAANIKDADKYT
-576 DASDLETVEDYK
+576 DAFDLETAEDYK
-588 KAVSRYTVFGRVR
+588 NAVSQYTVFGRVR

-606 QLVCAI
+606 QLVCAL
-612 KNEGHTVAMIGDG
+612 KNEGHIVAMTGDG
-625 VNDVLALKDAD
+625 VNDVLAIKEAD

-662 KMKNVID
+662 KMKYVID

-704 EYPLKPIQ
+704 EYPLKPVQ

-738 GSFLKNILKK
+738 GSFLKTILKK

-753 IGGFLAVS
+753 IGGFMAVS
-761 GLIIFSNFAGLSAD
+761 GLIIFGGFAGLSAD

-790 EALYRAMRTET
+790 EALYRAMKTET

-822 ILFEKAF
+822 ILFEKTF

>member
-1 MSDNEKTY
+1 MSDNEKTQ
-9 CEYGLSDTEV
+9 CEYGLSDAEV

-90 SKKVLDKLSIV
+90 SKKVLDRLSIV

-111 GKIQVLPSEELV
+111 GKIQILSSEELV

-135 IPADAVVLEGSASL
+135 IPADAVVLEGNASL

-162 KVAGDGLLSGSY
+162 KEAGDELLSGSY
-174 VVSGNVKARLEKV
+174 VVSGSLKAKLEKV
-187 GGESFASKL
+187 GAEAFASKL

-201 RTYKKE
+201 RTHKKE

-213 SLNKLIIMIGIIII
+213 SLNKLIIMIGITII
-227 PIGIAVFTQSFVNIG
+227 PIGIMIFVQSFVNMG

-271 LAVSTIRLAAN
+271 LAVSTIRLAAD

-310 EPDMEVCGY
+310 EPEMEVCGY
-319 IVYDEEAHILEQGE
+319 IVYDGE
-333 ITLKQD
+333 TNI
-339 CICQKVIEQKAL
+339 IEQEEFAL
-351 NNIGENNKIKSVT
+351 PP
-364 NLIGIGEN
+364 
-372 NITSQKIKLN
+372 
-382 TGKTDFENTAINNNA
+382 NTADKNGTDENEIDESSA
-397 NKSGSEKCKIVK
+397 EKCNMIKG
-409 TLLENYILCMQND
+409 LLENYILCMHDD
-422 NATMKALKRFVENSW
+422 NATMKALKRFVENSC
-437 QTTQTDMAE
+437 QTAQSDIAE
-446 NTQPRIKENT
+446 NTQAHIQKNT
-456 IEISDIQP
+456 NEISGIQP

-474 TVNGE
+474 TINGE

-489 MAEAYSKIEKDVAAY
+489 MAEAYSKIERDVTAY
-504 TEQGYRTL
+504 TEQGRRTL
-512 IFAGENN
+512 VFAKENHMPL
-519 IPILLIALSNP
+519 ILIALSNP
-530 IRKGVREIFDYFN
+530 IRKGAGEIFDYFN
-543 HNDVAVKVISGDN
+543 DNDVAVKVISGDN

-561 RIAESANIKDADKYI
+561 RIAQAANIKDADKYT
-576 DASDLETVEDYK
+576 DTSDLETPEDYK
-588 KAVSRYTVFGRVR
+588 NAVSQYTVFGRVR
-601 PEQKR
+601 PEQKK
-606 QLVCAI
+606 QLVSAL
-612 KNEGHTVAMIGDG
+612 KNEGHIVAMTGDG

-662 KMKNVID
+662 KMKHVID

-704 EYPLKPIQ
+704 EYPLKPVQ

-738 GSFLKNILKK
+738 GSFLKKIIKR

-753 IGGFLAVS
+753 IGGFMAVS
-761 GLIIFSNFAGLSAD
+761 GLIIFGGFAGLSAD

-790 EALYRAMRTET
+790 EALYRAMKTET

-822 ILFEKAF
+822 ILFEKTF

>member
-1 MSDNEKTY
+1 MSDNEKTQ
-9 CEYGLSDTEV
+9 CEYGLSDAEV

-59 ILLGVVRAWSDM
+59 ILLGIVRAWSDM

-90 SKKVLDKLSIV
+90 SKKVLDRLSIV

-111 GKIQVLPSEELV
+111 GKIQILSSEELV

-135 IPADAVVLEGSASL
+135 IPADAVVLEGNASL

-162 KVAGDGLLSGSY
+162 KEAGDELLSGSY
-174 VVSGNVKARLEKV
+174 VVSGSLKAKLEKV
-187 GGESFASKL
+187 GAEAFASKL

-201 RTYKKE
+201 RTHKKE

-213 SLNKLIIMIGIIII
+213 SLNKLIIMIGITII
-227 PIGIAVFTQSFVNIG
+227 PIGIMIFVQSFVNMG

-271 LAVSTIRLAAN
+271 LAVSTIRLAAD

-310 EPDMEVCGY
+310 EPEMEVCGY
-319 IVYDEEAHILEQGE
+319 IVYDGE
-333 ITLKQD
+333 TNI
-339 CICQKVIEQKAL
+339 IEQEEFAL
-351 NNIGENNKIKSVT
+351 PP
-364 NLIGIGEN
+364 
-372 NITSQKIKLN
+372 
-382 TGKTDFENTAINNNA
+382 NTADKNGTDENEIDESSA
-397 NKSGSEKCKIVK
+397 EKCNMIKG
-409 TLLENYILCMQND
+409 LLENYILCMHDD
-422 NATMKALKRFVENSW
+422 NATMKALKRFVENSC
-437 QTTQTDMAE
+437 QTAQSDIAE
-446 NTQPRIKENT
+446 NTQAHIQKNT
-456 IEISDIQP
+456 NEISGIQP

-474 TVNGE
+474 TINGE

-489 MAEAYSKIEKDVAAY
+489 MAEAYSKIERDVTAY
-504 TEQGYRTL
+504 TEQGRRTL
-512 IFAGENN
+512 VFAKENHMPL
-519 IPILLIALSNP
+519 ILIALSNP
-530 IRKGVREIFDYFN
+530 IRKGAGEIFDYFN
-543 HNDVAVKVISGDN
+543 DNNVAVKVISGDN

-561 RIAESANIKDADKYI
+561 RIAQAANIKDADKYT
-576 DASDLETVEDYK
+576 DTSDLETPEDYK
-588 KAVSRYTVFGRVR
+588 NAVSQYTVFGRVR
-601 PEQKR
+601 PEQKK
-606 QLVCAI
+606 QLVSAL
-612 KNEGHTVAMIGDG
+612 KNEGHIVAMTGDG

-662 KMKNVID
+662 KMKHVID

-704 EYPLKPIQ
+704 EYPLKPVQ

-738 GSFLKNILKK
+738 GSFLKKIIKR

-753 IGGFLAVS
+753 IGGFMAVS
-761 GLIIFSNFAGLSAD
+761 GLIIFGGFAGLSAD

-790 EALYRAMRTET
+790 EALYRAMKTEK

-822 ILFEKAF
+822 ILFEKTF

>member
-1 MSDNEKTY
+1 MSDNEKTQ
-9 CEYGLSDTEV
+9 CEYGLSDAEV

-59 ILLGVVRAWSDM
+59 ILLGIVRAWSDM

-90 SKKVLDKLSIV
+90 SKKVLDRLSIV

-111 GKIQVLPSEELV
+111 GKIQILSSEELV

-135 IPADAVVLEGSASL
+135 IPADAVVLEGNASL

-162 KVAGDGLLSGSY
+162 KEAGDELLSGSY
-174 VVSGNVKARLEKV
+174 VVSGSLKAKLEKV
-187 GGESFASKL
+187 GAEAFASKL

-201 RTYKKE
+201 RTHKKE

-213 SLNKLIIMIGIIII
+213 SLNKLIIMIGITII
-227 PIGIAVFTQSFVNIG
+227 PIGIMIFVQSFVNMG

-271 LAVSTIRLAAN
+271 LAVSTIRLAAD

-310 EPDMEVCGY
+310 EPEMEVCGY
-319 IVYDEEAHILEQGE
+319 IVYDGE
-333 ITLKQD
+333 TNI
-339 CICQKVIEQKAL
+339 IEQEEFAL
-351 NNIGENNKIKSVT
+351 PP
-364 NLIGIGEN
+364 
-372 NITSQKIKLN
+372 
-382 TGKTDFENTAINNNA
+382 NTADKNGTDENEIDESSA
-397 NKSGSEKCKIVK
+397 EKCNMIKG
-409 TLLENYILCMQND
+409 LLENYILCMHDD
-422 NATMKALKRFVENSW
+422 NATMKALKRFVENSC
-437 QTTQTDMAE
+437 QTAQSDIAE
-446 NTQPRIKENT
+446 NTQAHIQKNT
-456 IEISDIQP
+456 NEISGIQP

-474 TVNGE
+474 TINGE
-479 TCYLGAPDIV
+479 TCYLGAPEIV
-489 MAEAYSKIEKDVAAY
+489 MAEAYSKIERDVTAY
-504 TEQGYRTL
+504 TEQGRRTL
-512 IFAGENN
+512 VFAKENHMPL
-519 IPILLIALSNP
+519 ILIALSNP
-530 IRKGVREIFDYFN
+530 IRKGAGEIFDYFN
-543 HNDVAVKVISGDN
+543 DNDVAVKVISGDN

-561 RIAESANIKDADKYI
+561 RIAQAANIKDADKYT
-576 DASDLETVEDYK
+576 DTSDLETPEDYK
-588 KAVSRYTVFGRVR
+588 NAVSQYTVFGRVR
-601 PEQKR
+601 PEQKK
-606 QLVCAI
+606 QLVSAL
-612 KNEGHTVAMIGDG
+612 KNEGHIVAMTGDG

-662 KMKNVID
+662 KMKHVID

-704 EYPLKPIQ
+704 EYPLKPVQ

-738 GSFLKNILKK
+738 GSFLKKIIKR

-753 IGGFLAVS
+753 IGGFMAVS
-761 GLIIFSNFAGLSAD
+761 GLIIFGGFAGLSAD

-790 EALYRAMRTET
+790 EALYRAMKTET

-822 ILFEKAF
+822 ILFEKTF

>member
-1 MSDNEKTY
+1 MSDNEKTQ
-9 CEYGLSDTEV
+9 CEYGLSDAEV

-59 ILLGVVRAWSDM
+59 ILLGIVRAWSDM

-90 SKKVLDKLSIV
+90 SKKVLDRLSIV

-111 GKIQVLPSEELV
+111 GKIQILSSEELV

-135 IPADAVVLEGSASL
+135 IPADAVVLEGNASL

-162 KVAGDGLLSGSY
+162 KEAGDELLSGSY
-174 VVSGNVKARLEKV
+174 VVSGSLKAKLEKV
-187 GGESFASKL
+187 GAEAFASKL

-201 RTYKKE
+201 RTHKKE

-213 SLNKLIIMIGIIII
+213 SLNKLIIMIGITII
-227 PIGIAVFTQSFVNIG
+227 PIGIMIFVQSFVNMG

-271 LAVSTIRLAAN
+271 LAVSTIRLAAD

-310 EPDMEVCGY
+310 EPEMEVCGY
-319 IVYDEEAHILEQGE
+319 IVYDGE
-333 ITLKQD
+333 TNI
-339 CICQKVIEQKAL
+339 IEQEEFAL
-351 NNIGENNKIKSVT
+351 PPNATDKNGTDENEIDESSAEKCNMIKS
-364 NLIGIGEN
+364 
-372 NITSQKIKLN
+372 
-382 TGKTDFENTAINNNA
+382 
-397 NKSGSEKCKIVK
+397 
-409 TLLENYILCMQND
+409 LLEDYILCMHDD
-422 NATMKALKRFVENSW
+422 NATMKALKRFVENLC
-437 QTTQTDMAE
+437 QTAQSDMAE
-446 NTQPRIKENT
+446 NTQAHIRKNT
-456 IEISDIQP
+456 SEISGIQP

-474 TVNGE
+474 TINGE

-489 MAEAYSKIEKDVAAY
+489 MAEAYPKIEKDVTAY
-504 TEQGYRTL
+504 TEQGSRTL
-512 IFAGENN
+512 VFARENH
-519 IPILLIALSNP
+519 IPLILIALSNP
-530 IRKGVREIFDYFN
+530 IRKGAGKIFDYFN
-543 HNDVAVKVISGDN
+543 DNDVAVKVISGDN

-561 RIAESANIKDADKYI
+561 RIAEAANIKDADKYI
-576 DASDLETVEDYK
+576 DASDLETAEDYK
-588 KAVSRYTVFGRVR
+588 NAVSQYTVFGRVR

-606 QLVCAI
+606 QLVCAL
-612 KNEGHTVAMIGDG
+612 KNEGHIVAMTGDG

-662 KMKNVID
+662 KMKHVID

-704 EYPLKPIQ
+704 EYPLKPVQ

-738 GSFLKNILKK
+738 GSFLKKIIKR

-753 IGGFLAVS
+753 IGGFMAVS
-761 GLIIFSNFAGLSAD
+761 GLIIFGGFAGLSAD

-790 EALYRAMRTET
+790 EALYRAMKTET

-822 ILFEKAF
+822 ILFEKTF

>member
-1 MSDNEKTY
+1 MSDNEKTQ
-9 CEYGLSDTEV
+9 CEYGLSDAEV

-59 ILLGVVRAWSDM
+59 ILLGIVRAWSDM

-90 SKKVLDKLSIV
+90 SKKVLDRLSIV

-111 GKIQVLPSEELV
+111 GKIQILSSEELV

-135 IPADAVVLEGSASL
+135 IPADAVVLEGNASL

-162 KVAGDGLLSGSY
+162 KEAGDELLSGSY
-174 VVSGNVKARLEKV
+174 VVSGSLKAKLEKV
-187 GGESFASKL
+187 GAEAFASKL

-201 RTYKKE
+201 RTHKKE

-213 SLNKLIIMIGIIII
+213 SLNKLIIMIGITII
-227 PIGIAVFTQSFVNIG
+227 PIGIMIFVQSFVNMG

-271 LAVSTIRLAAN
+271 LAVSTIRLAAD

-310 EPDMEVCGY
+310 EPEMEVCGY
-319 IVYDEEAHILEQGE
+319 IVYDGE
-333 ITLKQD
+333 TNI
-339 CICQKVIEQKAL
+339 IEQEEFAL
-351 NNIGENNKIKSVT
+351 PP
-364 NLIGIGEN
+364 
-372 NITSQKIKLN
+372 
-382 TGKTDFENTAINNNA
+382 NTADKNGTDENEIDERSA
-397 NKSGSEKCKIVK
+397 EKCNMIKG
-409 TLLENYILCMQND
+409 LLENYILCMHDD
-422 NATMKALKRFVENSW
+422 NATMKALKRFVENSC
-437 QTTQTDMAE
+437 QTAQSDIAE
-446 NTQPRIKENT
+446 NTQAHIQKNT
-456 IEISDIQP
+456 NEISGIQP

-474 TVNGE
+474 TINGE

-489 MAEAYSKIEKDVAAY
+489 MAEAYSKIERDVTAY
-504 TEQGYRTL
+504 TEQGRRTL
-512 IFAGENN
+512 VFAKENHMPL
-519 IPILLIALSNP
+519 ILIALSNP
-530 IRKGVREIFDYFN
+530 IRKGAGEIFDYFN
-543 HNDVAVKVISGDN
+543 DNDVAVKVISGDN

-561 RIAESANIKDADKYI
+561 RIAQAANIKDADKYT
-576 DASDLETVEDYK
+576 DTSDLETPEDYK
-588 KAVSRYTVFGRVR
+588 NAVSQYTVFGRVR
-601 PEQKR
+601 PEQKK
-606 QLVCAI
+606 QLVSAL
-612 KNEGHTVAMIGDG
+612 KNEGHIVAMTGDG

-662 KMKNVID
+662 KMKHVID

-704 EYPLKPIQ
+704 EYPLKPVQ

-738 GSFLKNILKK
+738 GSFLKKIIKR

-753 IGGFLAVS
+753 IGGFMAVS
-761 GLIIFSNFAGLSAD
+761 GLIIFGGFAGLSAD

-790 EALYRAMRTET
+790 EALYRAMKTET